1 MSQEVDQRVV
11 EMRFDNAKF
20 EKNVQQSINSLN
32 ALNESLKFE
41 GAEKGFAEVEKASE
55 KVDFDRMTT
64 ALETLT
70 GKFSALEVI
79 GMTALVKITDKAIDA
94 GTKLAKSLSID
105 QVMSGWTKYA
115 QKTASV
121 QTIMNATGKSI
132 TKVNSYLEKL
142 MWFSDETSYGF
153 TDMTSALSTLTAAGG
168 DIEKMIPMIMGMA
181 NATAYAGKG
190 AAEFQRVVY
199 NLAQSYGTGA
209 IQLIDWKSVE
219 QAGAGSQQLKQ
230 LIIDTA
236 VELGKLKEGE
246 VTTGTFGST
255 LQKKWADREVMEK
268 AFGKYAEFAE
278 AVNAEMKAHPEK
290 YNYQAVNAIEAL
302 ADQYDEVTVKAFKAA
317 QEAKSFSEAVDATK
331 DAVSSGWMQTFDI
344 LFGNYEEAKTFW
356 SGLAEQFWDIFAGGM
371 GGRNSWLKK
380 AFNGGMD
387 QLLDET
393 ALGDVGDAFTNQ
405 LRRSLIASGKLTEQQ
420 IEDAGSFQKA
430 LENAGVTAD
439 DLYERVQASLAG
451 YEEAAKMSDAELAA
465 EGVSRETLNKTIEA
479 YRKMA
484 EAIQNGE
491 VSLDGYAA
499 KMGRMSGREHFF
511 NGILNILKGINSVL
525 GPIRDG
531 FDEVFHTDGGPLY
544 SLLEGFDN
552 LASKLVLNEGT
563 MERLTKLFT
572 GLFSVLSVGGK
583 AIRVT
588 GHIALAVIGKL
599 MNALEPLGDLLLQA
613 GAAFGDIFTT
623 LNESLESA
631 ESIDD
636 VIDALAVAFGTLLQ
650 PLKDIFGL
658 LRTLIHGGTVEEA
671 KGQFKIF
678 GSIVNAVSAVFQN
691 FGLKSISISGAL
703 GSAVKLLGGVFFAA
717 FDGVGALIGKAFGA
731 FQDAGKNVG
740 DFKDKHL
747 ETLEQVRDTMVSLP
761 EKAGAAM
768 KEFAGSVQ
776 TAFYNVADACKA
788 GLSAVK
794 EFFELN
800 DIDIYRLLALID
812 VGLLA
817 LAIWAVATALKG
829 MQKAIKGVTD
839 AAAKLISNPVTD
851 LVNSMKKAVDA
862 WTKQHTTNN
871 FVNIAKGIS
880 IAIGVISASIY
891 MLSKIEDPKQA
902 AIALGMVVTT
912 LIGLVVAMKA
922 LAKSDVSG
930 LDSAKIMASM
940 VAISIGMLALGS
952 TVKNLASAM
961 KMFKYFN
968 ATQMNNVVGALLS
981 ITAALSIMVGVV
993 GGFNLLTN
1001 KLRAA
1006 SKLKMMDA
1014 LKGISSYIVVATA
1027 MVEMAGALYLLSSID
1042 EKKLQD
1048 GYGAMIAISVA
1059 MGIVVGVFA
1068 ALNHWNNTLQAA
1080 SKNKLSGITN
1090 GISSLLVVAAALAGM
1105 AVAVKMFAGIEK
1117 LDNAMWAAMGSLVVM
1132 ATAIGALSRLGGKAK
1147 KMRKGAEAMLIAS
1160 ASLVVLAQALKM
1172 MNEAVVMDE
1181 SGAGMAS
1188 MATMLIVMAGAIYIL
1203 GKSAI
1208 ENMGAAAAVAAM
1220 GFALIEMAVALN
1232 MIAEIG
1238 VADLAKGLIALAA
1251 ALFTLVG
1258 AAALLPAA
1266 TPGLLSVAGAC
1277 MMLSTA
1283 LLILTPAFKGL
1294 ATLTAGEALAGVIGI
1309 IGMMIGLF
1317 AIGAIAPVAAGMIIV
1332 SACLINLGKAF
1343 SAFAGGVLK
1352 LSAAFAILALFSS
1365 LLDPLCQ
1372 AIIEAGPDIEQ
1383 ALITVVSGLCN
1394 AIVASAEPIGKAMFA
1409 LAVTLTKVII
1419 FYLAW
1424 FTGAADLSLQ
1434 GGLDQMWVDLND
1446 WFANHSLFDLIGS
1459 WLSSGAAAF
1468 ENWNPFGMFDLNMNG
1483 RSAKAGENTANAI
1496 NEFDKKHGT
1505 RIMGA
1510 ILKLFGFD
1518 VVYKDDADTKTTD
1531 ENAKSA
1537 ADATGVSAT
1546 NMEKSATAMAM
1557 SAKSSRELADG
1568 MIQVADDSGRVYTM
1582 TTEQAKA
1589 MLNGK
1594 IATEQTAGA
1603 VTDLGGA
1610 AAQTTGKLS
1619 GTAAVM
1625 RTCAATGAASTE
1637 MLDEAGNALEGKE
1650 EQLTDSTDTAVQNTM
1665 DEAGDISEEGGKSA
1679 ASRFMEGFLSRLP
1692 KEFKDILNGVGFN
1705 ISGMESFVSGIG
1717 GASNQSNVHSG
1728 SDADR
1733 EKWFDSWYSNEI
1745 KNYDG
1750 TSGESW
1756 KDLLGDIA
1764 EKIPDPT
1771 ADPTGGGSGKGKSS
1785 GTKKTLAEQIEEA
1798 YKTRLEA
1805 NKTLQSTIDQEYAL
1819 WQAENQYTASEDEL
1833 MAKKAA
1839 HAADAI
1845 AAQTER
1851 VSIAQAKY
1859 DALYSKWGAEKAETK
1874 TAYNELLQEKT
1885 SLAELKAEQYTD
1897 LFEEVA
1903 KRYDTNLDTLEKQY
1917 NLWNT
1922 DNDRTATK
1930 RDKILKERE
1939 YQTEE
1944 LAIREKKEANAKEQY
1959 EKLSELYGES
1969 DLRTIEAYNEWLDA
1983 QTESLELR
1991 NSIAE
1996 KQYELIEADIEAIE
2010 NAQNLA
2016 VSQMELLQK
2025 VYNDGDLSA
2034 RADAYREAAE
2044 TYGKDSEQARKARY
2058 QGTVSGIL
2066 AAVSAVKS
2074 MTAQIEQTLQYKQLL
2089 DQAEKDGDKE
2099 RIQNYKE
2106 QWLNSQTAFLG
2117 FAENL
2122 ADALNLGDTGK
2133 QVTLKL
2139 AQAIQKNWKPIK
2151 EGFNTAM
2158 DKAFANNPELK
2169 NKLTEAFGKAFSETG
2184 IEVGTEFVSTIVAMM
2199 QGDWA
2204 NALASGVSFML
2215 DFLNTKMGQ
2224 DLMNEVLPKITEL
2237 FSNVGK
2243 AAQGAQLGQAM
2254 GEMGGEMAVAASEG
2268 GGLVAVLEAVAG
2280 GIGQIGSVIV
2290 SFVAEFWPY
2299 ILAAV
2304 AIVGLLGGIAAL
2316 VNKHNGVDD
2325 VDKEL
2330 AEKEKDS
2337 GADLDINFAW
2347 GVNAKMD
2354 KVDDAV
2360 TAMTQNA
2367 VDIAASAAQSME
2379 DALNDDWDYTPT
2391 IRPVVDLTEVWDS
2404 AEDVNSAFAEET
2416 PMELDSSL
2424 TARLAKNA
2432 DREYRIQNGTGTD
2445 AQAGRDAE
2453 LLNAVSRLGDHMDAV
2468 GESIRGMKVVMDGR
2482 KTVGYI
2488 DSQLGVRAERRR

>member
-79 GMTALVKITDKAIDA
+79 GMTALVKITDKAIDT

-105 QVMSGWTKYA
+105 QVMSGWNKYA

-132 TKVNSYLEKL
+132 TKVNSYLSKL

-290 YNYQAVNAIEAL
+290 YNYQAANAIEAL

-356 SGLAEQFWDIFAGGM
+356 SDLAEQFWDIFAGGM

-387 QLLDET
+387 QLLDDT

-465 EGVSRETLNKTIEA
+465 QGVSRETLNETIEA

-491 VSLDGYAA
+491 VSLDSYAA

-531 FDEVFHTDGGPLY
+531 FDEVFHTDGSPLY
-544 SLLEGFDN
+544 SLLKGFDN
-552 LASKLVLNEGT
+552 LTSKLVLNEGV
-563 MERLTKLFT
+563 MESLTKLFK

-588 GHIALAVIGKL
+588 GRIALAVIGKL
-599 MNALEPLGDLLLQA
+599 MSALEPLGNLLLQA

-623 LNESLESA
+623 LNESLDNA

-636 VIDALAVAFGTLLQ
+636 VINALAVAFGKLLQ
-650 PLKDIFGL
+650 PVKDIFGL
-658 LRTLIHGGTVEEA
+658 LQTLIHGGTVEEA
-671 KGQFKIF
+671 KGQFKTF
-678 GSIVNAVSAVFQN
+678 GGIVNAVSAVFQN
-691 FGLKSISISGAL
+691 FGLKGVSISGAL

-717 FDGVGALIGKAFGA
+717 FDGVGALIGKTFGT

-747 ETLEQVRDTMVSLP
+747 ETLEQVRDTVVSLP

-776 TAFYNVADACKA
+776 TSFYNVADACKA

-800 DIDIYRLLALID
+800 NIDIYRLLALID

-851 LVNSMKKAVDA
+851 LVNSMKNAVDA

-880 IAIGVISASIY
+880 IAIGAISASIY
-891 MLSKIEDPKQA
+891 MLSKIENPKQA
-902 AIALGMVVTT
+902 AIALGMVAAT

-940 VAISIGMLALGS
+940 VAISIGMLALGY
-952 TVKNLASAM
+952 TVKNLANAM

-968 ATQMNNVVGALLS
+968 EKQMNNVVGALFS
-981 ITAALSIMVGVV
+981 IAAALSIMVGVV
-993 GGFNLLTN
+993 GGFNLLMN
-1001 KLRAA
+1001 QLRAS

-1014 LKGISSYIVVATA
+1014 FKGISSYIVVATA

-1105 AVAVKMFAGIEK
+1105 AVAVRMFAGIEN

-1132 ATAIGALSRLGGKAK
+1132 AGVIGALSRLGGKAK

-1172 MNEAVVMDE
+1172 MNEAIAMDE

-1220 GFALIEMAVALN
+1220 GFALIELAQALN
-1232 MIAEIG
+1232 MIADIN
-1238 VADLAKGLIALAA
+1238 VPNLAKGLLALGV
-1251 ALFTLVG
+1251 ALFGLVG
-1258 AAALLPAA
+1258 ATALLPAA
-1266 TPGLLSVAGAC
+1266 TPGLVGVAGAC
-1277 MMLSTA
+1277 LMLAGA
-1283 LLILTPAFKGL
+1283 LLLLTPAFKGL

-1309 IGMMIGLF
+1309 IGMMIGMF
-1317 AIGAIAPVAAGMIIV
+1317 AIGAITPVAAGMIIV
-1332 SACLINLGKAF
+1332 TACLINLGKAF
-1343 SAFAGGVLK
+1343 SAFAGGALK

-1365 LLDPLCQ
+1365 LIDPLCQ
-1372 AIIEAGPDIEQ
+1372 AIITAGPDIEK
-1383 ALITVVSGLCN
+1383 ALITIVSGICN
-1394 AIVASAEPIGKAMFA
+1394 AIVACAEPIGKAMFA

-1424 FTGAADLSLQ
+1424 LTGAADLSLQ

-1446 WFANHSLFDLIGS
+1446 WFANHSLFDLISS
-1459 WLSSGAAAF
+1459 WLSSGSAAF
-1468 ENWNPFGMFDLNMNG
+1468 ANWNPFGMFDLNMNG
-1483 RSAKAGENTANAI
+1483 RSAKAGENAANAI
-1496 NEFDKKHGT
+1496 NDFDKKHGT

-1510 ILKLFGFD
+1510 ILELLGFD

-1531 ENAKSA
+1531 ENTKNA

-1546 NMEKSATAMAM
+1546 NMEKIATAMAA
-1557 SAKSSRELADG
+1557 SAKNSGELADG
-1568 MIQVADDSGRVYTM
+1568 MIQVADDTGRVHTM
-1582 TTEQAKA
+1582 TVEQAKA
-1589 MLNGK
+1589 LMDGQK
-1594 IATEQTAGA
+1594 ATDQTAGA
-1603 VTDLGGA
+1603 VADLGGA
-1610 AAQTTGKLS
+1610 AAQTTAKLH

-1625 RTCAATGAASTE
+1625 QTCAATGAASTE
-1637 MLDEAGNALEGKE
+1637 VLDKARNAIEGKE
-1650 EQLTDSTDTAVQNTM
+1650 EQLTDSTDTAVQNAM

-1679 ASRFMEGFLSRLP
+1679 ASQFMEGFLSRLP
-1692 KEFKDILNGVGFN
+1692 KGFKDFLNGVGFD

-1717 GASNQSNVHSG
+1717 GASNHSNVHSG
-1728 SDADR
+1728 SAADR
-1733 EKWFDSWYSNEI
+1733 EKWFNSWYSNET
-1745 KNYDG
+1745 KKYDG

-1756 KDLLGDIA
+1756 KDLLADIA
-1764 EKIPDPT
+1764 DAVPDPT
-1771 ADPTGGGSGKGKSS
+1771 TAPTGGGSGKGKSS
-1785 GTKKTLAEQIEEA
+1785 RSAGSKKTLAEQIEEK
-1798 YKTRLEA
+1798 YKTKLEA
-1805 NKTLQSTIDQEYAL
+1805 NKTLQSTIDQEYEL
-1819 WQAENQYTASEDEL
+1819 WQAENQYSASEDEL

-1845 AAQTER
+1845 KAQTER

-1874 TAYNELLQEKT
+1874 SAYNELLEEKT
-1885 SLAELKAEQYTD
+1885 SLAELKAKQYTD

-1917 NLWNT
+1917 NLWSAENE
-1922 DNDRTATK
+1922 NSATQM
-1930 RDKILKERE
+1930 DKIRRE
-1939 YQTEE
+1939 TEYMTEE
-1944 LAIREKKEANAKEQY
+1944 LAVRQKQEANAQEQY
-1959 EKLSELYGES
+1959 DVLKEKLGE
-1969 DLRTIEAYNEWLDA
+1969 DNQLTIQAYNELLDA
-1983 QTESLELR
+1983 QTERVELE
-1991 NSIAE
+1991 NKIA
-1996 KQYELIEADIEAIE
+1996 KQQLAEIEERISQIET
-2010 NAQNLA
+2010 AQKRA
-2016 VSQMELLQK
+2016 SSQMEMLQK
-2025 VYNDGDLSA
+2025 VYDDGDLSA
-2034 RADAYREAAE
+2034 RADAYREAVE

-2058 QGTVSGIL
+2058 QGTTASIL
-2066 AAVSAVKS
+2066 AAVEAVKNLNYQMQQTEEIQKKLDRTDIS
-2074 MTAQIEQTLQYKQLL
+2074 DADRKQYEQ
-2089 DQAEKDGDKE
+2089 EKLE
-2099 RIQNYKE
+2099 
-2106 QWLNSQTAFLG
+2106 SQTAFLG

-2139 AQAIQKNWKPIK
+2139 AKAIQKNWTPIK
-2151 EGFNTAM
+2151 EGFNAAM

-2169 NKLTEAFGKAFSETG
+2169 NKLTNAFKTAFSETG

-2204 NALASGVSFML
+2204 NALASGLNFMI
-2215 DFLNTKMGQ
+2215 DFLQTETGK
-2224 DLMNEVLPKITEL
+2224 DLMTTVLPKITEL

-2243 AAQGAQLGQAM
+2243 AAQGAQIGQAM
-2254 GEMGGEMAVAASEG
+2254 GEMGGEMATVATEG
-2268 GGLVAVLEAVAG
+2268 GGLITVLQAVAG
-2280 GIGQIGSVIV
+2280 GIGEIGTAVAA
-2290 SFVAEFWPY
+2290 FVAEFWPY
-2299 ILAAV
+2299 ILAALV
-2304 AIVGLLGGIAAL
+2304 IIGVLAGIAAL
-2316 VNKHNGVDD
+2316 FNKKNKDAAEAGKDY
-2325 VDKEL
+2325 DKNFSEGITDGKDTV
-2330 AEKEKDS
+2330 KEAIRD
-2337 GADLDINFAW
+2337 
-2347 GVNAKMD
+2347 MT
-2354 KVDDAV
+2354 DDA
-2360 TAMTQNA
+2360 TDTM
-2367 VDIAASAAQSME
+2367 ASAIFDLHKTAD
-2379 DALNDDWDYTPT
+2379 DAFDLAPSITP
-2391 IRPVVDLTEVWDS
+2391 IVDLSDMESSAQAMDEVFGTYDMTGDVSRKLAAQVDAQTE
-2404 AEDVNSAFAEET
+2404 
-2416 PMELDSSL
+2416 
-2424 TARLAKNA
+2424 
-2432 DREYRIQNGTGTD
+2432 IQNGAKERSST
-2445 AQAGRDAE
+2445 E
-2453 LLNAVSRLGDHMDAV
+2453 LLNAVNALGDRMDGV
-2468 GESIRGMKVVMDGR
+2468 GESIRGMKMVVDGN
-2482 KTVGYI
+2482 KAIGYI
-2488 DSQLGVRAERRR
+2488 DTKLGERSARRMR

>member
-79 GMTALVKITDKAIDA
+79 GMTALVKITDKAIDT

-105 QVMSGWTKYA
+105 QVMSGWNKYA

-132 TKVNSYLEKL
+132 TKVNSYLSKL

-219 QAGAGSQQLKQ
+219 QAGASSQQLKQ

-246 VTTGTFGST
+246 VTTGTFDIT

-278 AVNAEMKAHPEK
+278 AVKAELDANPE
-290 YNYQAVNAIEAL
+290 YHNQAALAIEAL

-317 QEAKSFSEAVDATK
+317 QEAKSFSEVIDATK
-331 DAVSSGWMQTFDI
+331 DAVSSGWMETFDI

-356 SGLAEQFWDIFAGGM
+356 SDLAEQFWDIFAGGM

-387 QLLDET
+387 QLLDDT
-393 ALGDVGDAFTNQ
+393 ALGDVGDAFTKQ
-405 LRRSLIASGKLTEQQ
+405 LRRSLITNGKLTEQQ

-439 DLYERVQASLAG
+439 DLYERVQLSLAG
-451 YEEAAKMSDAELAA
+451 YEEIAKKSDKELAT
-465 EGVSRETLNKTIEA
+465 EGVSRETLNKTIDA

-491 VSLDGYAA
+491 VSLDSYAT
-499 KMGRMSGREHFF
+499 KMGKMSGREHFF

-552 LASKLVLNEGT
+552 LTSKLVLNEGT
-563 MERLTKLFT
+563 MESLTKLFK

-583 AIRVT
+583 AILVT
-588 GHIALAVIGKL
+588 GRIALALIGKL
-599 MNALEPLGDLLLQA
+599 MNVLEPLGDLLLRA

-636 VIDALAVAFGTLLQ
+636 VINALAVAFGTLLQ
-650 PLKDIFGL
+650 PVKDIFGL
-658 LRTLIHGGTVEEA
+658 LQTLIHGGTVEEA
-671 KGQFKIF
+671 KGQFKTF
-678 GSIVNAVSAVFQN
+678 GNVVNAVSAVFQN

-703 GSAVKLLGGVFFAA
+703 GSAVKLLGGIFFVA
-717 FDGVGALIGKAFGA
+717 FDGVAALIGKTFGA

-747 ETLEQVRDTMVSLP
+747 ETLEQVRDTVVSLP

-776 TAFYNVADACKA
+776 TSFYNVADACKA

-794 EFFELN
+794 EFFDLN
-800 DIDIYRLLALID
+800 DVDIYRLLALID

-829 MQKAIKGVTD
+829 MQKAIKSVTD
-839 AAAKLISNPVTD
+839 ATAKLLSNPVTD
-851 LVNSMKKAVDA
+851 LLNSMKNAVDT

-880 IAIGVISASIY
+880 IAIGAISASIY

-902 AIALGMVVTT
+902 AIALGMVVVT
-912 LIGLVVAMKA
+912 LIGLVAAMKA

-940 VAISIGMLALGS
+940 VAISIGMLALGA
-952 TVKNLASAM
+952 TMKNLASAM

-968 ATQMNNVVGALLS
+968 AKQMNNVVGALFS
-981 ITAALSIMVGVV
+981 IAAALSIMVGVV

-1001 KLRAA
+1001 QLRAS

-1014 LKGISSYIVVATA
+1014 FKGISSYIVVATA

-1080 SKNKLSGITN
+1080 SKNKLNGITN
-1090 GISSLLVVAAALAGM
+1090 GISSLLVMATALAGM
-1105 AVAVKMFAGIEK
+1105 AVAVQMFAGIEN
-1117 LDNAMWAAMGSLVVM
+1117 LDNAMWAAMGSLIVM
-1132 ATAIGALSRLGGKAK
+1132 AGVIGTLSRLGGKAK

-1172 MNEAVVMDE
+1172 MNEAIAMDE

-1220 GFALIEMAVALN
+1220 GFALIELAYALN
-1232 MIAEIG
+1232 MIVE
-1238 VADLAKGLIALAA
+1238 VNPWDLAKGLGALAV
-1251 ALFTLVG
+1251 ALLELVG
-1258 AAALLPAA
+1258 ATWLLSKIS
-1266 TPGLLSVAGAC
+1266 GNLMSVAGAC
-1277 MMLSTA
+1277 LMLSTA
-1283 LLILTPAFKGL
+1283 LLLLAPACYML
-1294 ATLTAGEALAGVIGI
+1294 SRLSLEQALAGL
-1309 IGMMIGLF
+1309 IGMAAILGSLYLIGR
-1317 AIGAIAPVAAGMIIV
+1317 IPEIALGLSVLTANLLPFSASLYIVA
-1332 SACLINLGKAF
+1332 KAF

-1365 LLDPLCQ
+1365 LIDPLCQ
-1372 AIIEAGPDIEQ
+1372 VIIEAGPDIEQ
-1383 ALITVVSGLCN
+1383 ALITVVKAICN
-1394 AIVASAEPIGKAMFA
+1394 TIIECAEPFG
-1409 LAVTLTKVII
+1409 LAVEALIKMIVQVII
-1419 FYLAW
+1419 
-1424 FTGAADLSLQ
+1424 
-1434 GGLDQMWVDLND
+1434 
-1446 WFANHSLFDLIGS
+1446 DLIAWAWDGTGGDGDGIKS
-1459 WLSSGAAAF
+1459 ALDGLWDKIKNWFKEHDFIRLLFGNTRLTSIPDNPYKRTVDRWRGEGTAFSGMNGGKSSGT
-1468 ENWNPFGMFDLNMNG
+1468 GVG
-1483 RSAKAGENTANAI
+1483 RTKEVAENTKN
-1496 NEFDKKHGT
+1496 
-1505 RIMGA
+1505 
-1510 ILKLFGFD
+1510 
-1518 VVYKDDADTKTTD
+1518 
-1531 ENAKSA
+1531 A

-1546 NMEKSATAMAM
+1546 NMEKSATAMAA
-1557 SAKSSRELADG
+1557 SAKNSEKLADG
-1568 MIQVADDSGRVYTM
+1568 MIQVADDTGRVHTM
-1582 TTEQAKA
+1582 TVEQAKA
-1589 MLNGK
+1589 LMDGK
-1594 IATEQTAGA
+1594 TATEQTAGA

-1625 RTCAATGAASTE
+1625 QACAATGAASTE
-1637 MLDEAGNALEGKE
+1637 VLDEAGNAIEGKE

-1665 DEAGDISEEGGKSA
+1665 DKAQETAEAGGDA
-1679 ASRFMEGFLSRLP
+1679 AGEGFGSHFLKAVSNALSGLLS
-1692 KEFKDILNGVGFN
+1692 KLGIDT
-1705 ISGMESFVSGIG
+1705 SGITAVAG
-1717 GASNQSNVHSG
+1717 GTANKLSGVVTVDDMLTHPDKKKVTAPTAKNDKTDSNDKGVLGWVGDKVQ
-1728 SDADR
+1728 
-1733 EKWFDSWYSNEI
+1733 EKKEELN
-1745 KNYDG
+1745 N
-1750 TSGESW
+1750 
-1756 KDLLGDIA
+1756 LMADIA
-1764 EKIPDPT
+1764 NAVPDPT
-1771 ADPTGGGSGKGKSS
+1771 TAPTGGGSGKSKSS
-1785 GTKKTLAEQIEEA
+1785 RSAGSKKTLAEQIEEA

-1805 NKTLQSTIDQEYAL
+1805 NKTLQSTIDQEYEL
-1819 WQAENQYTASEDEL
+1819 WQAENQYSASEDDL

-1845 AAQTER
+1845 KAQTER

-1874 TAYNELLQEKT
+1874 SAYNELLEEKT
-1885 SLAELKAEQYTD
+1885 SLAELKAKQYTD

-1917 NLWNT
+1917 NLWST

-1944 LAIREKKEANAKEQY
+1944 LAVREKKEANAKEQY

-1983 QTESLELR
+1983 QTESLKVR

-1996 KQYELIEADIEAIE
+1996 KQYELIEADIETIKD
-2010 NAQNLA
+2010 AQNLA
-2016 VSQMELLQK
+2016 ASQMELLQK
-2025 VYNDGDLSA
+2025 VYDDGDLSA
-2034 RADAYREAAE
+2034 RADAYREAVE
-2044 TYGKDSEQARKARY
+2044 TYGRDSEQARKARY
-2058 QGTVSGIL
+2058 QGTTASIL
-2066 AAVSAVKS
+2066 AAVEAVKNLNYQMQQTEEIQKKLDRKDIS
-2074 MTAQIEQTLQYKQLL
+2074 EADRKQYEQ
-2089 DQAEKDGDKE
+2089 DKLE
-2099 RIQNYKE
+2099 
-2106 QWLNSQTAFLG
+2106 SQTAFLG

-2139 AQAIQKNWKPIK
+2139 AMAIQKNWTPLK

-2169 NKLTEAFGKAFSETG
+2169 NKLTDAFKTAFSETG
-2184 IEVGTEFVSTIVAMM
+2184 MEVGTEFVSTIVAMM

-2204 NALASGVSFML
+2204 NALASGLNFMI
-2215 DFLNTKMGQ
+2215 DFLNTEMGK
-2224 DLMNEVLPKITEL
+2224 DLMTTVLPKITEL

-2243 AAQGAQLGQAM
+2243 AAKGAQIGQAI

-2268 GGLVAVLEAVAG
+2268 GGLIAVLQAVAG
-2280 GIGQIGSVIV
+2280 GIGSVGTAV
-2290 SFVAEFWPY
+2290 AGFVAEFWPF

-2304 AIVGLLGGIAAL
+2304 AIIAVLAGIAAL
-2316 VNKHNGVDD
+2316 VNKHNG

-2347 GVNAKMD
+2347 GINAKKD

-2367 VDIAASAAQSME
+2367 VGIAASAAQSME
-2379 DALNDDWDYTPT
+2379 DALNEDWDYNPT

-2404 AEDVNSAFAEET
+2404 AEDVNSAFAGEK
-2416 PMELDSSL
+2416 PMELDSNL
-2424 TARLAKNA
+2424 TARLAKDA
-2432 DREYRIQNGTGTD
+2432 DRAYGNQNGNGAD
-2445 AQAGRDAE
+2445 AQNGRDAE

>member
-55 KVDFDRMTT
+55 KVDFDKMQG
-64 ALETLT
+64 AV
-70 GKFSALEVI
+70 GKLQERFSALEVVGI
-79 GMTALVKITDKAIDA
+79 TAMVRITNKAIDT
-94 GTKLAKSLSID
+94 GEKLVKSLSID
-105 QVMSGWTKYA
+105 QVMNGWNKYA

-132 TKVNSYLEKL
+132 TKVNQYLEKL

-153 TDMTSALSTLTAAGG
+153 TDMTQALSTLTAAGG

-219 QAGAGSQQLKQ
+219 QAGASSQQLKQ

-290 YNYQAVNAIEAL
+290 YNYQASNAIEAL

-356 SGLAEQFWDIFAGGM
+356 SDLAEQFWDIFAGGM

-387 QLLDET
+387 QLLDDT

-405 LRRSLIASGKLTEQQ
+405 LRRSLIANGKLTEQQ

-439 DLYERVQASLAG
+439 DLYERVQLSLAG
-451 YEEAAKMSDAELAA
+451 YEDIAKMSDKELAT
-465 EGVSRETLNKTIEA
+465 EGLSREDLNKTIEA

-491 VSLDGYAA
+491 VSLDSYAA

-531 FDEVFHTDGGPLY
+531 FDTVFHTDGGPLY

-552 LASKLVLNEGT
+552 LTSKLVLNEGV
-563 MERLTKLFT
+563 MESLEKIFT
-572 GLFSVLSVGGK
+572 GLFSVLSVGAKTIQMAG
-583 AIRVT
+583 R
-588 GHIALAVIGKL
+588 IALAVIGKV
-599 MNALEPLGDLLLQA
+599 MNALEPLGDLLLRA

-623 LNESLESA
+623 LNESLDNA

-636 VIDALAVAFGTLLQ
+636 VINALATAFGKLLQ
-650 PLKDIFGL
+650 PVKDIFGL
-658 LRTLIHGGTVEEA
+658 LQTLLHGGTVEEA
-671 KGQFKIF
+671 KGQFKTF

-691 FGLKSISISGAL
+691 FGLKGVTISGVL

-717 FDGVGALIGKAFGA
+717 FDGVGALIGKTFGA
-731 FQDAGKNVG
+731 FQDAGKSVG

-747 ETLEQVRDTMVSLP
+747 DTLEQVRDTVVSLP

-768 KEFAGSVQ
+768 LWFAGSVQ
-776 TAFYNVADACKA
+776 TAFYNVADASEEALTAVQAFFHLEDGIDLYRLFSIIAVGALAAAIYGATVLLKKA
-788 GLSAVK
+788 SDNLKKTLANPISDFFNSLTSAV
-794 EFFELN
+794 N
-800 DIDIYRLLALID
+800 
-812 VGLLA
+812 
-817 LAIWAVATALKG
+817 T
-829 MQKAIKGVTD
+829 
-839 AAAKLISNPVTD
+839 
-851 LVNSMKKAVDA
+851 
-862 WTKQHTTNN
+862 WTKAHTTNN
-871 FVNIAKGIS
+871 LATAAKAIATAVALIS
-880 IAIGVISASIY
+880 GSIYLLSRIDDPDKVVQALFSAMAVLFGFIVALQTLAATDLTGLNTAKLAGTITAVSLGMTVLSAAMIKMGSMDADQAKNGTEAIGHVAAVLTG
-891 MLSKIEDPKQA
+891 MVGLLSLFNNRLGSMKGAGGFIAAAAAID
-902 AIALGMVVTT
+902 AIALA
-912 LIGLVVAMKA
+912 LIPLAM
-922 LAKSDVSG
+922 AKKNG
-930 LDSAKIMASM
+930 LDIDGAVEAINGVAI
-940 VAISIGMLALGS
+940 AISILLVASGFAKKLAGQANVNTVDKIIKYLVKLGGLLIVLS
-952 TVKNLASAM
+952 TLGPTLLMAAGAVAILASTGENL
-961 KMFKYFN
+961 KN
-968 ATQMNNVVGALLS
+968 GLIGAAAITGLL
-981 ITAALSIMVGVV
+981 AGV
-993 GGFNLLTN
+993 
-1001 KLRAA
+1001 
-1006 SKLKMMDA
+1006 
-1014 LKGISSYIVVATA
+1014 
-1027 MVEMAGALYLLSSID
+1027 MAGLAVLS
-1042 EKKLQD
+1042 KTKVNPLR
-1048 GYGAMIAISVA
+1048 MR
-1059 MGIVVGVFA
+1059 
-1068 ALNHWNNTLQAA
+1068 
-1080 SKNKLSGITN
+1080 K
-1090 GISSLLVVAAALAGM
+1090 
-1105 AVAVKMFAGIEK
+1105 
-1117 LDNAMWAAMGSLVVM
+1117 M
-1132 ATAIGALSRLGGKAK
+1132 ATS
-1147 KMRKGAEAMLIAS
+1147 MVIAS
-1160 ASLVVLAQALKM
+1160 ASLVILA
-1172 MNEAVVMDE
+1172 EAVRRMSDAMGSDK
-1181 SGAGMAS
+1181 SGAGFAGV
-1188 MATMLIVMAGAIYIL
+1188 AIGLTLMAGAIYIL
-1203 GKSAI
+1203 GKNAMES
-1208 ENMGAAAAVAAM
+1208 MGAAAALAAM
-1220 GFALIEMAVALN
+1220 GAALIEMAIALN
-1232 MIAEIG
+1232 MIAEIN
-1238 VADLAKGLIALAA
+1238 VPDLAKSLIALGV
-1251 ALFTLVG
+1251 ALFGLVG

-1266 TPGLLSVAGAC
+1266 TPGLVGVAGAC
-1277 MMLSTA
+1277 LMLAGA
-1283 LLILTPAFKGL
+1283 LLLLTPAFKGL

-1309 IGMMIGLF
+1309 VGMMAGLF
-1317 AIGAIAPVAAGMIIV
+1317 AVGAITPVAAGMIIV

-1365 LLDPLCQ
+1365 LIDPLCQ
-1372 AIIEAGPDIEQ
+1372 VIVEAGPDIEQ
-1383 ALITVVSGLCN
+1383 ALITIVKAICN
-1394 AIVASAEPIGKAMFA
+1394 TIVACAVPLGLALEALLKMALQVIVDMMIGWMWSGEGGDGEGIKGALEGLWGSIVNWFGEHNFGQMFA
-1409 LAVTLTKVII
+1409 E
-1419 FYLAW
+1419 
-1424 FTGAADLSLQ
+1424 
-1434 GGLDQMWVDLND
+1434 
-1446 WFANHSLFDLIGS
+1446 
-1459 WLSSGAAAF
+1459 WLSIKPIDIPTLLFGNRRITSIPG
-1468 ENWNPFGMFDLNMNG
+1468 NPYKRTMDRWLGKGD
-1483 RSAKAGENTANAI
+1483 ENTAFGKMGGGKSSDTGVGRTKQVVDNTKNAA
-1496 NEFDKKHGT
+1496 N
-1505 RIMGA
+1505 
-1510 ILKLFGFD
+1510 
-1518 VVYKDDADTKTTD
+1518 
-1531 ENAKSA
+1531 
-1537 ADATGVSAT
+1537 ATGVSAT
-1546 NMEKSATAMAM
+1546 NMEKSATAMAV
-1557 SAKSSRELADG
+1557 SAKSSEEMADG
-1568 MIQVADDSGRVYTM
+1568 MIQVADDTGRIHTM
-1582 TTEQAKA
+1582 TVEQAKA
-1589 MLNGK
+1589 LMDGK
-1594 IATEQTAGA
+1594 AATEETAGA

-1625 RTCAATGAASTE
+1625 QTCAEKGAASTE
-1637 MLDEAGNALEGKE
+1637 VLEKAGNAIEGKE

-1665 DEAGDISEEGGKSA
+1665 DEAGNTAEEGGKSA
-1679 ASRFMEGFLSRLP
+1679 ASRFVNGFLSILP
-1692 KEFKDILNGVGFN
+1692 KGFKDFLSGFDID
-1705 ISGMESFVSGIG
+1705 ISGMEGIVSGIG
-1717 GASNQSNVHSG
+1717 GASNQSNVRSG
-1728 SDADR
+1728 SSADR
-1733 EKWFDSWYSNEI
+1733 EKWFNSWYSNEI
-1745 KNYDG
+1745 KKYDG
-1750 TSGESW
+1750 TSNKSISDWLEEERD
-1756 KDLLGDIA
+1756 KLIDDIA
-1764 EKIPDPT
+1764 GDLPNPKT
-1771 ADPTGGGSGKGKSS
+1771 GPTGGGSGKGKSS
-1785 GTKKTLAEQIEEA
+1785 GTKKTLAEQIAEA
-1798 YKTRLEA
+1798 YKTKLEA
-1805 NKTLQSTIDQEYAL
+1805 NKLLRETVDNEYAL
-1819 WQAENQYTASEDEL
+1819 WKAENENTATADEL
-1833 MAKKAA
+1833 MAKRAENAA
-1839 HAADAI
+1839 KEISIQSDRVAL
-1845 AAQTER
+1845 AQ
-1851 VSIAQAKY
+1851 QKY
-1859 DALYSKWGAEKAETK
+1859 DTLVSKWGKEKTETK
-1874 TAYNELLQEKT
+1874 EAYNDLLQEKT
-1885 SLAELKAEQYTD
+1885 SLAELKAKQYTD

-1917 NLWNT
+1917 GLWSAE
-1922 DNDRTATK
+1922 NDRTATK

-1944 LAIREKKEANAKEQY
+1944 LAVREKKEANAKEQY
-1959 EKLSELYGES
+1959 EKLSELYGEA
-1969 DLRTIEAYNEWLDA
+1969 DQRTIAAYNEWLDA

-1991 NSIAE
+1991 NDIAG

-2010 NAQNLA
+2010 SAQSLA
-2016 VSQMELLQK
+2016 ASQMELLQK

-2034 RADAYREAAE
+2034 RAQAYREAAE

-2074 MTAQIEQTLQYKQLL
+2074 MNAQMEQTLQYKQLL
-2089 DQAEKDGDKE
+2089 EQAEADGDKE
-2099 RIQNYKE
+2099 RIQSYKE
-2106 QWLNSQTAFLG
+2106 QWLSSQTAFLG

-2139 AQAIQKNWKPIK
+2139 AHALQKNWKPIK
-2151 EGFNTAM
+2151 EGFDTAM

-2169 NKLTEAFGKAFSETG
+2169 NKLTKAFGTAFSETG
-2184 IEVGTEFVSTIVAMM
+2184 MEVGTEFVSTIVAMM

-2204 NALASGVSFML
+2204 NALASGLSFMIDLLQTGVL
-2215 DFLNTKMGQ
+2215 D
-2224 DLMNEVLPKITEL
+2224 DLMNEVLPAVTEM
-2237 FSNVGK
+2237 FGTIAK
-2243 AAQGAQLGQAM
+2243 TARGAAKGAQVGQAM
-2254 GEMGGEMAVAASEG
+2254 GEMGGEMAMVAEEG
-2268 GGLVAVLEAVAG
+2268 GGLIAVLQAVAG
-2280 GIGQIGSVIV
+2280 GIGDIGMAVA

-2304 AIVGLLGGIAAL
+2304 AIIAILAGIAAL

-2347 GVNAKMD
+2347 GINAKKD
-2354 KVDDAV
+2354 KMDDAV

-2379 DALNDDWDYTPT
+2379 DALNEDWNYSPT

-2404 AEDVNSAFAEET
+2404 AEDVNSAFAGEK

-2424 TARLAKNA
+2424 TARLAKDA
-2432 DREYRIQNGTGTD
+2432 DRTYGNQNETGTD
-2445 AQAGRDAE
+2445 AQTGRDTE

>member
-79 GMTALVKITDKAIDA
+79 GMTALVKITDKAIDT

-105 QVMSGWTKYA
+105 QVMSGWNKYA

-132 TKVNSYLEKL
+132 TKVNSYLSKL

-278 AVNAEMKAHPEK
+278 AVNAEMKARPEK
-290 YNYQAVNAIEAL
+290 YNYQASNAIEAL

-356 SGLAEQFWDIFAGGM
+356 SDLAEQFWDIFAGGI

-387 QLLDET
+387 QLLDDT

-465 EGVSRETLNKTIEA
+465 QGVSRETLNKTIET

-491 VSLDGYAA
+491 VSLDSYAA

-511 NGILNILKGINSVL
+511 NGILNVLKGINSVL

-531 FDEVFHTDGGPLY
+531 FDAVFHTDGGPLY
-544 SLLEGFDN
+544 SLLKGFDN
-552 LASKLVLNEGT
+552 LTSKLVLNEGV
-563 MERLTKLFT
+563 MESLTKLFK

-588 GHIALAVIGKL
+588 GRIALAVIGKL
-599 MNALEPLGDLLLQA
+599 MNALEPLGDLLLRA

-623 LNESLESA
+623 LNESLDNA

-636 VIDALAVAFGTLLQ
+636 VINALAVAFGTLLQ
-650 PLKDIFGL
+650 PVKDIFGL

-671 KGQFKIF
+671 KGQFKTF
-678 GSIVNAVSAVFQN
+678 ANVVNAVSAVFQN
-691 FGLKSISISGAL
+691 FGLKGISISGAL
-703 GSAVKLLGGVFFAA
+703 GSAVKLLGGIFFAA
-717 FDGVGALIGKAFGA
+717 FDGVGALIGKTFGA

-747 ETLEQVRDTMVSLP
+747 ETLEQVRDTVVSLP

-768 KEFAGSVQ
+768 LWFAGSVQ
-776 TAFYNVADACKA
+776 TAFYNVADASKTALTAVQAFFHLEDGIDLYRLFSIIAVGALAAAIYGATVLLKKA
-788 GLSAVK
+788 SDNLKKTLANPISDFFNSLTSAV
-794 EFFELN
+794 N
-800 DIDIYRLLALID
+800 
-812 VGLLA
+812 
-817 LAIWAVATALKG
+817 T
-829 MQKAIKGVTD
+829 
-839 AAAKLISNPVTD
+839 
-851 LVNSMKKAVDA
+851 
-862 WTKQHTTNN
+862 WTKAHTTNN
-871 FVNIAKGIS
+871 LATAAKAIATAVALIS
-880 IAIGVISASIY
+880 GSIY
-891 MLSKIEDPKQA
+891 LLSQIDDPDKVVQA
-902 AIALGMVVTT
+902 LFSAMAVLFGFIVAL
-912 LIGLVVAMKA
+912 KA
-922 LAKSDVSG
+922 LAATDLTGLNTAKLVGTIAAVSLGMTVLSAAMIKMGSMDADQVKNGTEAIGHVAAVLTGMVGLLSLFNNRLGSMKGAGSFIAAAAAIDAITLVLIPLAKAKKNG
-930 LDSAKIMASM
+930 LDIDGAVEAINGVAIAISILLVASGFAKKLAGQAKVSTLDKIAQYLVRLGGLLIALNALGATFLMAAGAVAILASTGENLKRGLTGAVVITGLLAGVMAGLAVLSKTKVNPLRMQKMAASM
-940 VAISIGMLALGS
+940 V
-952 TVKNLASAM
+952 
-961 KMFKYFN
+961 
-968 ATQMNNVVGALLS
+968 
-981 ITAALSIMVGVV
+981 
-993 GGFNLLTN
+993 
-1001 KLRAA
+1001 
-1006 SKLKMMDA
+1006 
-1014 LKGISSYIVVATA
+1014 
-1027 MVEMAGALYLLSSID
+1027 
-1042 EKKLQD
+1042 
-1048 GYGAMIAISVA
+1048 
-1059 MGIVVGVFA
+1059 
-1068 ALNHWNNTLQAA
+1068 
-1080 SKNKLSGITN
+1080 
-1090 GISSLLVVAAALAGM
+1090 
-1105 AVAVKMFAGIEK
+1105 
-1117 LDNAMWAAMGSLVVM
+1117 
-1132 ATAIGALSRLGGKAK
+1132 
-1147 KMRKGAEAMLIAS
+1147 IAS
-1160 ASLVVLAQALKM
+1160 ASLVILA
-1172 MNEAVVMDE
+1172 EAVRRMSDAMGSDK
-1181 SGAGMAS
+1181 SGAGFAGV
-1188 MATMLIVMAGAIYIL
+1188 AIGLTLMAGAIYIL
-1203 GKSAI
+1203 GKNAMES
-1208 ENMGAAAAVAAM
+1208 MGAAAALAAM
-1220 GFALIEMAVALN
+1220 GFALVEMAYAIK
-1232 MIAEIG
+1232 M
-1238 VADLAKGLIALAA
+1238 LAGTDPTFIMN
-1251 ALFTLVG
+1251 
-1258 AAALLPAA
+1258 ALL
-1266 TPGLLSVAGAC
+1266 GLAGAMGILVVGC
-1277 MMLSTA
+1277 AGLSMVTANITGLAGSCLMLAGA
-1283 LLILTPAFKGL
+1283 LYLLTPAFKGL
-1294 ATLTAGEALAGVIGI
+1294 ASLTLDQAIAGIWAMAGVMIALGIVGANPPVALGLTAVAGSLKILLGAFKDFAS
-1309 IGMMIGLF
+1309 GL
-1317 AIGAIAPVAAGMIIV
+1317 
-1332 SACLINLGKAF
+1332 
-1343 SAFAGGVLK
+1343 LK
-1352 LSAAFAILALFSS
+1352 LSIAAVIMGILAYLSG
-1365 LLDPLCQ
+1365 PICQ
-1372 AIIEAGPDIEQ
+1372 AIIGAGDDIAD
-1383 ALITVVSGLCN
+1383 ALDIILKAICN
-1394 AIVASAEPIGKAMFA
+1394 TIINNAEPIAKAIA
-1409 LAVTLTKVII
+1409 SVVII
-1419 FYLAW
+1419 VVDAVIQILAW
-1424 FTGAADLSLQ
+1424 GWERIKAAMEEKTG
-1434 GGLDQMWVDLND
+1434 
-1446 WFANHSLFDLIGS
+1446 LIWDETSSIFNPAS
-1459 WLSSGAAAF
+1459 WIDALTAKDR
-1468 ENWNPFGMFDLNMNG
+1468 PFGKLLNMLTDPFLQVFDTSLDEMGNKLEEVVDF
-1483 RSAKAGENTANAI
+1483 RKMAAEKLSDVPDVPDINYIDPKEAANSSAKTAENTKN
-1496 NEFDKKHGT
+1496 
-1505 RIMGA
+1505 
-1510 ILKLFGFD
+1510 
-1518 VVYKDDADTKTTD
+1518 
-1531 ENAKSA
+1531 A

-1546 NMEKSATAMAM
+1546 NMEKSATAMAV
-1557 SAKSSRELADG
+1557 SAKSSEEMADG

-1589 MLNGK
+1589 MLDGK
-1594 IATEQTAGA
+1594 TATEQTAGA
-1603 VTDLGGA
+1603 VNDLGGA
-1610 AAQTTGKLS
+1610 AARTTGKLS

-1625 RTCAATGAASTE
+1625 QTCAEKGAASTE
-1637 MLDEAGNALEGKE
+1637 VLNEAGNALEGKE
-1650 EQLTDSTDTAVQNTM
+1650 EQLTDDTTTAVQNTM
-1665 DEAGDISEEGGKSA
+1665 NEAGDTAEEGGKSA
-1679 ASRFMEGFLSRLP
+1679 ASRFVNGFLSILP
-1692 KEFKDILNGVGFN
+1692 KGLKDFLSGVGIN
-1705 ISGMESFVSGIG
+1705 TSGITAVVSG
-1717 GASNQSNVHSG
+1717 AADKVSG
-1728 SDADR
+1728 LKSVDDMLTNPDKKKTTAPTA
-1733 EKWFDSWYSNEI
+1733 KNGKTDS
-1745 KNYDG
+1745 G
-1750 TSGESW
+1750 GESW

-1764 EKIPDPT
+1764 EQAKDAASDAAST
-1771 ADPTGGGSGKGKSS
+1771 LTSGKGKSKS
-1785 GTKKTLAEQIEEA
+1785 SRSAGSKKTLAEQIEEA

-1805 NKTLQSTIDQEYAL
+1805 NKTLQSTIDQEYEL
-1819 WQAENQYTASEDEL
+1819 WQAENQYSASEDDL

-1845 AAQTER
+1845 KAQTER

-1874 TAYNELLQEKT
+1874 SAYNELLEEKT
-1885 SLAELKAEQYTD
+1885 SLAELKAKQYTD

-1917 NLWNT
+1917 NLWSAENE
-1922 DNDRTATK
+1922 NSATQM
-1930 RDKILKERE
+1930 DKIRRE
-1939 YQTEE
+1939 TEYMTEE
-1944 LAIREKKEANAKEQY
+1944 LTVRQKQEANAQEQY
-1959 EKLSELYGES
+1959 DVLKEKLGE
-1969 DLRTIEAYNEWLDA
+1969 DNQLTIQAYNELLDA
-1983 QTESLELR
+1983 QTERVELE
-1991 NSIAE
+1991 NKIA
-1996 KQYELIEADIEAIE
+1996 KQQLAEIEERISQIET
-2010 NAQNLA
+2010 AQKRA
-2016 VSQMELLQK
+2016 SSQMEMLQK
-2025 VYNDGDLSA
+2025 VYDDGDLSA
-2034 RADAYREAAE
+2034 RADAYREAVE

-2058 QGTVSGIL
+2058 QGTTASIL
-2066 AAVSAVKS
+2066 AAVEAVKNLNYQMQQTEEIQKKLDRTDIS
-2074 MTAQIEQTLQYKQLL
+2074 EADRKQYEQ
-2089 DQAEKDGDKE
+2089 DKLE
-2099 RIQNYKE
+2099 
-2106 QWLNSQTAFLG
+2106 SQTAFLG

-2122 ADALNLGDTGK
+2122 ANALNLGDSGK

-2139 AQAIQKNWKPIK
+2139 AKAIQKNWTPIK
-2151 EGFNTAM
+2151 EGFNAAM

-2169 NKLTEAFGKAFSETG
+2169 NKLTDTFKTAFSETG
-2184 IEVGTEFVSTIVAMM
+2184 VEVGTEFVSTIVAMM

-2204 NALASGVSFML
+2204 NALASGLNFMI
-2215 DFLNTKMGQ
+2215 DFLQTGMGEQ
-2224 DLMNEVLPKITEL
+2224 LMNEVLPKITEL

-2243 AAQGAQLGQAM
+2243 AAKGAQIGQAM
-2254 GEMGGEMAVAASEG
+2254 GEMGGEMAMVAEEG
-2268 GGLVAVLEAVAG
+2268 DGLIAVLQAVAG
-2280 GIGQIGSVIV
+2280 GIGEIGTAVV

-2304 AIVGLLGGIAAL
+2304 AIIGVLAGIAAL
-2316 VNKHNGVDD
+2316 FNKHNGVDD
-2325 VDKEL
+2325 VDKEV

-2337 GADLDINFAW
+2337 GSDLDINFAW
-2347 GVNAKMD
+2347 GINAKKD

-2379 DALNDDWDYTPT
+2379 DALNEDWDYTPT

-2404 AEDVNSAFAEET
+2404 AEDVNSAFAGEK
-2416 PMELDSSL
+2416 PMELDSNL
-2424 TARLAKNA
+2424 TARLAKDA
-2432 DREYRIQNGTGTD
+2432 DRAYGNQNGNSAD
-2445 AQAGRDAE
+2445 AQTGRDAE

>member
-41 GAEKGFAEVEKASE
+41 GAEKGFSEVEKASE

-94 GTKLAKSLSID
+94 GAKLTKSLSID
-105 QVMSGWTKYA
+105 QVMSGWNKYA

-132 TKVNSYLEKL
+132 TKVNEYLSKL
-142 MWFSDETSYGF
+142 MWFSDETSYSF
-153 TDMTSALSTLTAAGG
+153 TDMTQSLGQLTASGG
-168 DIEKMIPMIMGMA
+168 NIEKVIPMIMGMA

-190 AAEFQRVVY
+190 ASEFSRIIY
-199 NLAQSYGTGA
+199 NLNQSYSQGY
-209 IQLIDWKSVE
+209 LSLMDWKSVE
-219 QAGAGSQQLKQ
+219 LAGVATAELKKQ
-230 LIIDTA
+230 IISTGI
-236 VELGKLKEGE
+236 ELGKIKDGD
-246 VTTGTFGST
+246 VTVGTFSST
-255 LQKKWADREVMEK
+255 LSSKWADKEVMET
-268 AFGKYAEFAE
+268 AFGKFAEFSE
-278 AVNAEMKAHPEK
+278 AVKKMVDANPGMLAS
-290 YNYQAVNAIEAL
+290 QAIEAL

-317 QEAKSFSEAVDATK
+317 QEAKSFSEVIDATK

-356 SGLAEQFWDIFAGGM
+356 SDLAEQFWDIFAGGM

-387 QLLDET
+387 QLLDDT
-393 ALGDVGDAFTNQ
+393 ALGDVGDAFTKQ
-405 LRRSLIASGKLTEQQ
+405 LRRSLIANGKLTEQQ

-439 DLYERVQASLAG
+439 DLYERVQLSLDG
-451 YEEAAKMSDAELAA
+451 YEEIAQWSDAELAA
-465 EGVSRETLNKTIEA
+465 RGLSREDLNKTIEA
-479 YRKMA
+479 YQKMA

-491 VSLDGYAA
+491 VNLDSYVT
-499 KMGRMSGREHFF
+499 KMGKMSGREHFF

-531 FDEVFHTDGGPLY
+531 FDEVFHTDGDPLY

-552 LASKLVLNEGT
+552 ITSKLVLNEGT
-563 MERLTKLFT
+563 MESLTKLFK

-583 AIRVT
+583 AIRMTVR
-588 GHIALAVIGKL
+588 IALALIGKL
-599 MNALEPLGDLLLQA
+599 MNALEPLGDLLLRT
-613 GAAFGDIFTT
+613 GGAFGDIFTT
-623 LNESLESA
+623 LNESLKSA

-636 VIDALAVAFGTLLQ
+636 VINALAVAFGTLLQ
-650 PLKDIFGL
+650 PVKDIFGL
-658 LRTLIHGGTVEEA
+658 LQTLIHGGTVEEA
-671 KGQFKIF
+671 KGQFKTF
-678 GSIVNAVSAVFQN
+678 GNIVNAVSAVFQN

-703 GSAVKLLGGVFFAA
+703 GSAVKLLGGIFFAA
-717 FDGVGALIGKAFGA
+717 FDGVEALIGKTFGA

-747 ETLEQVRDTMVSLP
+747 ETLEQVRDTVVSLP

-776 TAFYNVADACKA
+776 TSFYNVADACKA

-794 EFFELN
+794 EFFDLN
-800 DIDIYRLLALID
+800 DVDIYRLLALID

-829 MQKAIKGVTD
+829 MQKAIKSVTD
-839 AAAKLISNPVTD
+839 ATAKLLSNPVTD
-851 LVNSMKKAVDA
+851 LLNSMKKAVDT

-880 IAIGVISASIY
+880 IAIGAISASIY

-902 AIALGMVVTT
+902 AIALGMVVVT
-912 LIGLVVAMKA
+912 LIGLVAAMKA

-940 VAISIGMLALGS
+940 VAISIGMLALGA
-952 TVKNLASAM
+952 TMKNLASAM

-968 ATQMNNVVGALLS
+968 AKQMNNVVGALFS
-981 ITAALSIMVGVV
+981 IAAALSIMVGVV

-1001 KLRAA
+1001 QLRAS

-1014 LKGISSYIVVATA
+1014 FKGISSYIVVATA

-1042 EKKLQD
+1042 ENKLQD
-1048 GYGAMIAISVA
+1048 GYSAMIAISVA

-1080 SKNKLSGITN
+1080 SKNKLSGITK
-1090 GISSLLVVAAALAGM
+1090 GISSLLVVATALAGI
-1105 AVAVKMFAGIEK
+1105 AVAVRMFAGIEN

-1132 ATAIGALSRLGGKAK
+1132 AGVIGALSRLGGKAK

-1160 ASLVVLAQALKM
+1160 ASLMVLAQALKM
-1172 MNEAVVMDE
+1172 MNKAIAMDE

-1208 ENMGAAAAVAAM
+1208 ENMGAAAAVTAM
-1220 GFALIEMAVALN
+1220 GFALIELAVALN
-1232 MIAEIG
+1232 MITEIG

-1251 ALFTLVG
+1251 ALLGLVG

-1266 TPGLLSVAGAC
+1266 TPGLVGVAGSC
-1277 MMLSTA
+1277 LMLAGA
-1283 LLILTPAFKGL
+1283 LLLLTPAFKGL
-1294 ATLTAGEALAGVIGI
+1294 ATLTADEALAGVIGI

-1317 AIGAIAPVAAGMIIV
+1317 AIGSITPVAAGMIIV
-1332 SACLINLGKAF
+1332 TACLINLGKAF
-1343 SAFAGGVLK
+1343 SAFAGGALK

-1365 LLDPLCQ
+1365 LIDPFCKV
-1372 AIIEAGPDIEQ
+1372 IIEAGPDIEQ
-1383 ALITVVSGLCN
+1383 ALITIVKAICN
-1394 AIVASAEPIGKAMFA
+1394 TIIACAEPIAHA
-1409 LAVTLTKVII
+1409 LASVIEIVIQVVIDLIAWAWTGEGSGTGTSGGIRGALHTLYGDIATDIKTEGKNAILNAIESLSKV
-1419 FYLAW
+1419 L
-1424 FTGAADLSLQ
+1424 DLSQLPIRL
-1434 GGLDQMWVDLND
+1434 GLRLG
-1446 WFANHSLFDLIGS
+1446 I
-1459 WLSSGAAAF
+1459 AAR
-1468 ENWNPFGMFDLNMNG
+1468 M
-1483 RSAKAGENTANAI
+1483 AGEDAGNA
-1496 NEFDKKHGT
+1496 K
-1505 RIMGA
+1505 
-1510 ILKLFGFD
+1510 
-1518 VVYKDDADTKTTD
+1518 
-1531 ENAKSA
+1531 ENAANVTREQQNSAEKAATATGTAAKDTGLMATNLANSA
-1537 ADATGVSAT
+1537 AST
-1546 NMEKSATAMAM
+1546 K
-1557 SAKSSRELADG
+1557 ELADG
-1568 MIQVADDSGRVYTM
+1568 MIQVADDTGRVHTM
-1582 TTEQAKA
+1582 TVEQAKA
-1589 MLNGK
+1589 LMDGK
-1594 IATEQTAGA
+1594 TATEQTAGA
-1603 VTDLGGA
+1603 VNDLGGA

-1619 GTAAVM
+1619 GTVAVM
-1625 RTCAATGAASTE
+1625 QACAATGAASTE
-1637 MLDEAGNALEGKE
+1637 VLDEAGNAIEGKE
-1650 EQLTDSTDTAVQNTM
+1650 EQLTDDTDTAVQNTM
-1665 DEAGDISEEGGKSA
+1665 DKAQETAEAGGDAAGEGFGSHFLKAVSNA
-1679 ASRFMEGFLSRLP
+1679 LSGFLSKLGI
-1692 KEFKDILNGVGFN
+1692 DT
-1705 ISGMESFVSGIG
+1705 SGIAAVAG
-1717 GASNQSNVHSG
+1717 GTANPDKKKATAPTAKNDKKDNNDKGVLG
-1728 SDADR
+1728 RVGDKVE
-1733 EKWFDSWYSNEI
+1733 EKKEELN
-1745 KNYDG
+1745 
-1750 TSGESW
+1750 
-1756 KDLLGDIA
+1756 DLMSDIA
-1764 EKIPDPT
+1764 NAVPDPT
-1771 ADPTGGGSGKGKSS
+1771 TAPTGSGKGRSS
-1785 GTKKTLAEQIEEA
+1785 GSAGRSSGSKKTLAEQIEEA

-1805 NKTLQSTIDQEYAL
+1805 NKTLQSTIDQEYEL
-1819 WQAENQYTASEDEL
+1819 WQAENQYSASEDDL

-1845 AAQTER
+1845 KAQTER

-1874 TAYNELLQEKT
+1874 TAYNELLEEKT
-1885 SLAELKAEQYTD
+1885 SLAELKAKQYTD

-1917 NLWNT
+1917 NLWST

-1930 RDKILKERE
+1930 LDKILKERE

-1944 LAIREKKEANAKEQY
+1944 LKIREKKEANAKEQY
-1959 EKLSELYGES
+1959 EKLGELYGEA

-1996 KQYELIEADIEAIE
+1996 KQYELIEADIEAID

-2025 VYNDGDLSA
+2025 VYNDGDLSS
-2034 RADAYREAAE
+2034 RADDYKSAVE
-2044 TYGKDSEQARKARY
+2044 TYGKDSKEARAAQY

-2074 MTAQIEQTLQYKQLL
+2074 MNAQMEQTLQYKQLL
-2089 DQAEKDGDKE
+2089 EQAEAAGDKE
-2099 RIQNYKE
+2099 RIQSYNE
-2106 QWLNSQTAFLG
+2106 QLLESQTAFLG

-2122 ADALNLGDTGK
+2122 AEAFNLKDTGK
-2133 QVTLKL
+2133 RAMLK
-2139 AQAIQKNWKPIK
+2139 AANVIQKNWKPIK

-2169 NKLTEAFGKAFSETG
+2169 NKLTDAFKTTFSETG
-2184 IEVGTEFVSTIVAMM
+2184 VEVGTEFVSTIVAMM

-2204 NALASGVSFML
+2204 NALASGVSFMI
-2215 DFLNTKMGQ
+2215 DFLQTGMGEQ
-2224 DLMNEVLPKITEL
+2224 LMNEVLPKITEL

-2243 AAQGAQLGQAM
+2243 AAKGAQIGQAM
-2254 GEMGGEMAVAASEG
+2254 GEMGGEMAMAAEEG
-2268 GGLVAVLEAVAG
+2268 GGLIAVLQAVAG
-2280 GIGQIGSVIV
+2280 GIGEIGTAVAA
-2290 SFVAEFWPY
+2290 FVAEFWPY
-2299 ILAAV
+2299 ILVAV
-2304 AIVGLLGGIAAL
+2304 AIIAALAGIAAL
-2316 VNKHNGVDD
+2316 FNKKNKDAAEAGKDYDKNFSEGITDGKDTVKEAIRDMTDDATDTMASAIFDLHKTADD
-2325 VDKEL
+2325 VF
-2330 AEKEKDS
+2330 
-2337 GADLDINFAW
+2337 DLTPSITPIVDLSEMESSAQ
-2347 GVNAKMD
+2347 AMD
-2354 KVDDAV
+2354 EVFGTYD
-2360 TAMTQNA
+2360 MTGN
-2367 VDIAASAAQSME
+2367 VSRKLAAQV
-2379 DALNDDWDYTPT
+2379 DAQ
-2391 IRPVVDLTEVWDS
+2391 TE
-2404 AEDVNSAFAEET
+2404 
-2416 PMELDSSL
+2416 
-2424 TARLAKNA
+2424 
-2432 DREYRIQNGTGTD
+2432 IQNGAKERSST
-2445 AQAGRDAE
+2445 E
-2453 LLNAVSRLGDHMDAV
+2453 LLNAVNALGDRMDGV
-2468 GESIRGMKVVMDGR
+2468 GESIRGMKMVVDGN
-2482 KTVGYI
+2482 KAIGYI
-2488 DSQLGVRAERRR
+2488 DTKLGERSARRMR

>member
-79 GMTALVKITDKAIDA
+79 GMTALVKITDKAIDT

-105 QVMSGWTKYA
+105 QVMSGWNKYA

-132 TKVNSYLEKL
+132 TKVNSYLSKL

-219 QAGAGSQQLKQ
+219 QAGASSQQLKQ

-246 VTTGTFGST
+246 VTTGTFDIT

-278 AVNAEMKAHPEK
+278 AVKAELDANPE
-290 YNYQAVNAIEAL
+290 YHNQAALAIEAL

-317 QEAKSFSEAVDATK
+317 QEAKSFSEVIDATK

-356 SGLAEQFWDIFAGGM
+356 SDLAEQFWDIFAGGM

-387 QLLDET
+387 QLLDDT
-393 ALGDVGDAFTNQ
+393 ALGDVGDAFTKQ
-405 LRRSLIASGKLTEQQ
+405 LRRSLIANGKLTEQQ

-439 DLYERVQASLAG
+439 DLYDRVQLSLDG
-451 YEEAAKMSDAELAA
+451 YEEIAKKSDKELAT
-465 EGVSRETLNKTIEA
+465 EGVSRETLNKTIDA

-491 VSLDGYAA
+491 VSLDSYAA

-552 LASKLVLNEGT
+552 LTSKLVLNEGT
-563 MERLTKLFT
+563 MESLTKLFK

-583 AIRVT
+583 AILVT
-588 GHIALAVIGKL
+588 GRIALALIGKL
-599 MNALEPLGDLLLQA
+599 MNVLEPLGDLLLRA

-636 VIDALAVAFGTLLQ
+636 VINALAVAFGTLLQ
-650 PLKDIFGL
+650 PVKDIFGL
-658 LRTLIHGGTVEEA
+658 LQTLIHGGTVEEA
-671 KGQFKIF
+671 KGQFKTF
-678 GSIVNAVSAVFQN
+678 GNVVNAVSAVFQN

-703 GSAVKLLGGVFFAA
+703 GSAVKLLGGIFFVA
-717 FDGVGALIGKAFGA
+717 FDGVAALIGKTFGA

-747 ETLEQVRDTMVSLP
+747 ETLEQVRDTVVSLP

-776 TAFYNVADACKA
+776 TSFYNVADACKA

-794 EFFELN
+794 EFFDLN
-800 DIDIYRLLALID
+800 DVDIYRLLALID

-829 MQKAIKGVTD
+829 MQKAIKSVTD
-839 AAAKLISNPVTD
+839 ATAKLLSNPVTD
-851 LVNSMKKAVDA
+851 LLNSMKNAVDT

-880 IAIGVISASIY
+880 IAIGAISASIY

-902 AIALGMVVTT
+902 AIALGMVVVT
-912 LIGLVVAMKA
+912 LIGLVAAMKA

-940 VAISIGMLALGS
+940 VAISIGMLALGA
-952 TVKNLASAM
+952 TMKNLASAM

-968 ATQMNNVVGALLS
+968 AKQMNNVVGALFS
-981 ITAALSIMVGVV
+981 IAAALSIMVGVV

-1001 KLRAA
+1001 QLRAS

-1014 LKGISSYIVVATA
+1014 FKGISSYIVVATA

-1080 SKNKLSGITN
+1080 SKNKLNGITN
-1090 GISSLLVVAAALAGM
+1090 GISSLLVMATALAGM
-1105 AVAVKMFAGIEK
+1105 AVAVQMFAGIEN
-1117 LDNAMWAAMGSLVVM
+1117 LDNAMWAAMGSLIVM
-1132 ATAIGALSRLGGKAK
+1132 AGVIGTLSRLGGKAK

-1172 MNEAVVMDE
+1172 MNEAIAMDE

-1220 GFALIEMAVALN
+1220 GFALIELAYALN
-1232 MIAEIG
+1232 MIVE
-1238 VADLAKGLIALAA
+1238 VNPWDLAKGLGALAV
-1251 ALFTLVG
+1251 ALLELVG
-1258 AAALLPAA
+1258 ATWLLSKIS
-1266 TPGLLSVAGAC
+1266 GNLMSVAGAC
-1277 MMLSTA
+1277 LMLSTA
-1283 LLILTPAFKGL
+1283 LLLLAPACYML
-1294 ATLTAGEALAGVIGI
+1294 SRLSLEQALAGL
-1309 IGMMIGLF
+1309 IGMAAILGSLYLIGR
-1317 AIGAIAPVAAGMIIV
+1317 IPEIALGLSVLTANLLPFSASLYIVA
-1332 SACLINLGKAF
+1332 KAF

-1365 LLDPLCQ
+1365 LIDPLCKV
-1372 AIIEAGPDIEQ
+1372 IIEAGPDIEQ
-1383 ALITVVSGLCN
+1383 ALITIVKGICN
-1394 AIVASAEPIGKAMFA
+1394 TIIACAEPFG
-1409 LAVTLTKVII
+1409 LAVEALIKMIVQVII
-1419 FYLAW
+1419 
-1424 FTGAADLSLQ
+1424 
-1434 GGLDQMWVDLND
+1434 
-1446 WFANHSLFDLIGS
+1446 DLIAWAWDGTGGDGDGIKS
-1459 WLSSGAAAF
+1459 ALDGLWDKIKNWFKEHDFIRLLFGNTRLTSIPDNPYKRTVDRWRGEGTAFSGMNGGKSSGT
-1468 ENWNPFGMFDLNMNG
+1468 GVG
-1483 RSAKAGENTANAI
+1483 RTKEVAENTKN
-1496 NEFDKKHGT
+1496 
-1505 RIMGA
+1505 
-1510 ILKLFGFD
+1510 
-1518 VVYKDDADTKTTD
+1518 
-1531 ENAKSA
+1531 A

-1546 NMEKSATAMAM
+1546 NMEKSATAMAV
-1557 SAKSSRELADG
+1557 SAKSSEELADG

-1582 TTEQAKA
+1582 TVEQAKA
-1589 MLNGK
+1589 LMDGK
-1594 IATEQTAGA
+1594 TATEQTAGA

-1625 RTCAATGAASTE
+1625 QTCAEKGAASTE
-1637 MLDEAGNALEGKE
+1637 VLDKAGNAIEGKE

-1665 DEAGDISEEGGKSA
+1665 DKVQETAEAGGD
-1679 ASRFMEGFLSRLP
+1679 ASGEGFGSHFLKAVSNALSGLLS
-1692 KEFKDILNGVGFN
+1692 KLGIDT
-1705 ISGMESFVSGIG
+1705 SGITAVAG
-1717 GASNQSNVHSG
+1717 GTANKLSGVVTVDDMLTHPDKKKVTAPTAKNDKTDSNDKGVLGWVGDKVQ
-1728 SDADR
+1728 
-1733 EKWFDSWYSNEI
+1733 EKKEELN
-1745 KNYDG
+1745 N
-1750 TSGESW
+1750 
-1756 KDLLGDIA
+1756 LMADIA
-1764 EKIPDPT
+1764 DAVPDPT
-1771 ADPTGGGSGKGKSS
+1771 TAPTGGGSGKSKSS
-1785 GTKKTLAEQIEEA
+1785 RSAGSKKTLAEQIEEA

-1805 NKTLQSTIDQEYAL
+1805 NKTLQSTIDQEYEL
-1819 WQAENQYTASEDEL
+1819 WQAENQYSASEDDL

-1845 AAQTER
+1845 KAQTER

-1874 TAYNELLQEKT
+1874 SAYNELLEEKT
-1885 SLAELKAEQYTD
+1885 SLAELKAKQYTD

-1917 NLWNT
+1917 NLWST

-1944 LAIREKKEANAKEQY
+1944 LAVREKKEANAKEQY

-1983 QTESLELR
+1983 QTESLKVR

-1996 KQYELIEADIEAIE
+1996 KQYELIEADIETIKD
-2010 NAQNLA
+2010 AQNLA
-2016 VSQMELLQK
+2016 ASQMELLQK
-2025 VYNDGDLSA
+2025 VYDDGDLSA
-2034 RADAYREAAE
+2034 RADAYREAVE
-2044 TYGKDSEQARKARY
+2044 TYGRDSEQARKARY
-2058 QGTVSGIL
+2058 QGTTASIL
-2066 AAVSAVKS
+2066 AAVEAVKNLNYQMQQTEEIQKKLDRKDIS
-2074 MTAQIEQTLQYKQLL
+2074 EADRKQYEQ
-2089 DQAEKDGDKE
+2089 DKLE
-2099 RIQNYKE
+2099 
-2106 QWLNSQTAFLG
+2106 SQTAFLG

-2139 AQAIQKNWKPIK
+2139 AMAIQKNWTPLK

-2169 NKLTEAFGKAFSETG
+2169 NKLTDAFKTAFSETG
-2184 IEVGTEFVSTIVAMM
+2184 MEVGTEFVSTIVAMM

-2204 NALASGVSFML
+2204 NALASGLNFMI

-2224 DLMNEVLPKITEL
+2224 DLMTTVLPKITEL

-2243 AAQGAQLGQAM
+2243 AAKGAQIGQAI

-2268 GGLVAVLEAVAG
+2268 GGLIAVLQAVAG
-2280 GIGQIGSVIV
+2280 GIGSVGTAV
-2290 SFVAEFWPY
+2290 AGFVAEFWPF

-2304 AIVGLLGGIAAL
+2304 AIIAVLAGIAAL
-2316 VNKHNGVDD
+2316 VNKHNGVDK

-2347 GVNAKMD
+2347 GINAKKD

-2367 VDIAASAAQSME
+2367 VGIAASAAQSME
-2379 DALNDDWDYTPT
+2379 DALNEDWDYNPT

-2404 AEDVNSAFAEET
+2404 AEDVNSAFAGEK
-2416 PMELDSSL
+2416 PMELDSNL
-2424 TARLAKNA
+2424 TARLAKDA
-2432 DREYRIQNGTGTD
+2432 DRAYGNQNGNGAD
-2445 AQAGRDAE
+2445 AQNGRDAE

>member
-79 GMTALVKITDKAIDA
+79 GMTALVKITDKAIDT

-105 QVMSGWTKYA
+105 QVMSGWNKYA

-132 TKVNSYLEKL
+132 TKVNSYLSKL

-219 QAGAGSQQLKQ
+219 QAGASSQQLKQ

-246 VTTGTFGST
+246 VTTGTFDIT

-278 AVNAEMKAHPEK
+278 AVKAELDANPE
-290 YNYQAVNAIEAL
+290 YHNQAALAIEAL

-317 QEAKSFSEAVDATK
+317 QEAKSFSEVIDATK
-331 DAVSSGWMQTFDI
+331 DAVSSGWMETFDI

-356 SGLAEQFWDIFAGGM
+356 SDLAEQFWDIFAGGM

-387 QLLDET
+387 QLLDDT
-393 ALGDVGDAFTNQ
+393 ALGDVGDAFTKQ
-405 LRRSLIASGKLTEQQ
+405 LRRSLITNGKLTEQQ

-439 DLYERVQASLAG
+439 DLYERVQLSLAG
-451 YEEAAKMSDAELAA
+451 YEEIAKKSDKELAT
-465 EGVSRETLNKTIEA
+465 EGVSRETLNKTIDA

-491 VSLDGYAA
+491 VSLDSYAA

-552 LASKLVLNEGT
+552 LTSKLVLNEGT
-563 MERLTKLFT
+563 MESLTKLFK

-583 AIRVT
+583 AILVT
-588 GHIALAVIGKL
+588 GRIALALIGKL
-599 MNALEPLGDLLLQA
+599 MNVLEPLGDLLLRA

-636 VIDALAVAFGTLLQ
+636 VINALAVAFGTLLQ
-650 PLKDIFGL
+650 PVKDIFGL
-658 LRTLIHGGTVEEA
+658 LQTLIHGGTVEEA
-671 KGQFKIF
+671 KGQFKTF
-678 GSIVNAVSAVFQN
+678 GNVVNAVSAVFQN

-703 GSAVKLLGGVFFAA
+703 GSAVKLLGGIFFVA
-717 FDGVGALIGKAFGA
+717 FDGVAALIGKTFGA

-747 ETLEQVRDTMVSLP
+747 ETLEQVRDTVVSLP

-776 TAFYNVADACKA
+776 TSFYNVADACKA

-794 EFFELN
+794 EFFDLN
-800 DIDIYRLLALID
+800 DVDIYRLLALID

-829 MQKAIKGVTD
+829 MQKAIKSVTD
-839 AAAKLISNPVTD
+839 ATAKLLSNPVTD
-851 LVNSMKKAVDA
+851 LLNSMKNAVDT

-880 IAIGVISASIY
+880 IAIGAISASIY

-902 AIALGMVVTT
+902 AIALGMVVVT
-912 LIGLVVAMKA
+912 LIGLVAAMKA

-940 VAISIGMLALGS
+940 VAISIGMLALGA
-952 TVKNLASAM
+952 TMKNLASAM

-968 ATQMNNVVGALLS
+968 AKQMNNVVGALFS
-981 ITAALSIMVGVV
+981 IAAALSIMVGVV

-1001 KLRAA
+1001 QLRAS

-1014 LKGISSYIVVATA
+1014 FKGISSYIVVATA

-1080 SKNKLSGITN
+1080 SKNKLNGITN
-1090 GISSLLVVAAALAGM
+1090 GISSLLVVATALAGM
-1105 AVAVKMFAGIEK
+1105 AVAVQMFAGIEN
-1117 LDNAMWAAMGSLVVM
+1117 LDNAMWAAMGSLIVM
-1132 ATAIGALSRLGGKAK
+1132 AGVIGTLSRLGGKAK

-1172 MNEAVVMDE
+1172 MNEAIAMDE

-1220 GFALIEMAVALN
+1220 GFALIELAYALN
-1232 MIAEIG
+1232 MIVE
-1238 VADLAKGLIALAA
+1238 VNPWDLAKGLGALAV
-1251 ALFTLVG
+1251 ALLELVG
-1258 AAALLPAA
+1258 ATWLLSKIS
-1266 TPGLLSVAGAC
+1266 GNLMSVAGAC
-1277 MMLSTA
+1277 LMLSTA
-1283 LLILTPAFKGL
+1283 LLLLAPACYML
-1294 ATLTAGEALAGVIGI
+1294 SRLSLEQALAGL
-1309 IGMMIGLF
+1309 IGMAAILGSLYLIGR
-1317 AIGAIAPVAAGMIIV
+1317 IPEIALGLSVLTANLLPFSASLYIVA
-1332 SACLINLGKAF
+1332 KAF

-1365 LLDPLCQ
+1365 LIDPLCQ
-1372 AIIEAGPDIEQ
+1372 VIIEAGPDIEQ
-1383 ALITVVSGLCN
+1383 ALITVVKAICN
-1394 AIVASAEPIGKAMFA
+1394 TIIECAEPFG
-1409 LAVTLTKVII
+1409 LAVEALIKMIVQVII
-1419 FYLAW
+1419 
-1424 FTGAADLSLQ
+1424 
-1434 GGLDQMWVDLND
+1434 
-1446 WFANHSLFDLIGS
+1446 DLIAWAWDGTGGDGDGIKS
-1459 WLSSGAAAF
+1459 ALDGLWDKIKNWFKEHDFIRLLFGNTRLTSIPDNPYKRTVDRWRGEGTAFSGMNGGKSSGT
-1468 ENWNPFGMFDLNMNG
+1468 GVG
-1483 RSAKAGENTANAI
+1483 RTKEVAENTKN
-1496 NEFDKKHGT
+1496 
-1505 RIMGA
+1505 
-1510 ILKLFGFD
+1510 
-1518 VVYKDDADTKTTD
+1518 
-1531 ENAKSA
+1531 A

-1546 NMEKSATAMAM
+1546 NMEKSATAMAV
-1557 SAKSSRELADG
+1557 SAKSSEELADG

-1582 TTEQAKA
+1582 TVEQAKA
-1589 MLNGK
+1589 LMDGK
-1594 IATEQTAGA
+1594 TATEQTAGA

-1625 RTCAATGAASTE
+1625 QTCAEKGAASTE
-1637 MLDEAGNALEGKE
+1637 VLDKAGNAIEGKE

-1665 DEAGDISEEGGKSA
+1665 DKVQETAEAGGD
-1679 ASRFMEGFLSRLP
+1679 ASGEGFGSHFLKAVSNALSGLLS
-1692 KEFKDILNGVGFN
+1692 KLGIDT
-1705 ISGMESFVSGIG
+1705 SGITAVAG
-1717 GASNQSNVHSG
+1717 GTANKLSGVVTVDDMLTHPDKKKVTAPTAKNDKTDSNDKGVLGWVGDKVQ
-1728 SDADR
+1728 
-1733 EKWFDSWYSNEI
+1733 EKKEELN
-1745 KNYDG
+1745 N
-1750 TSGESW
+1750 
-1756 KDLLGDIA
+1756 LMADIA
-1764 EKIPDPT
+1764 DAVPDPT
-1771 ADPTGGGSGKGKSS
+1771 TAPTGGGSGKSKSS
-1785 GTKKTLAEQIEEA
+1785 RSAGSKKTLAEQIEEA

-1805 NKTLQSTIDQEYAL
+1805 NKTLQSTIDQEYEL
-1819 WQAENQYTASEDEL
+1819 WQAENQYSASEDDL

-1845 AAQTER
+1845 KAQTER

-1874 TAYNELLQEKT
+1874 SAYNELLEEKT
-1885 SLAELKAEQYTD
+1885 SLAELKAKQYTD

-1917 NLWNT
+1917 NLWST

-1944 LAIREKKEANAKEQY
+1944 LAVREKKEANAKEQY

-1983 QTESLELR
+1983 QTESLKVR

-1996 KQYELIEADIEAIE
+1996 KQYELIEADIETIKD
-2010 NAQNLA
+2010 AQNLA
-2016 VSQMELLQK
+2016 ASQMELLQK
-2025 VYNDGDLSA
+2025 VYDDGDLSA
-2034 RADAYREAAE
+2034 RADAYREAVE
-2044 TYGKDSEQARKARY
+2044 TYGRDSEQARKARY
-2058 QGTVSGIL
+2058 QGTTASIL
-2066 AAVSAVKS
+2066 AAVEAVKNLNYQMQQTEEIQKKLDRKDIS
-2074 MTAQIEQTLQYKQLL
+2074 EADRKQYEQ
-2089 DQAEKDGDKE
+2089 DKLE
-2099 RIQNYKE
+2099 
-2106 QWLNSQTAFLG
+2106 SQTAFLG

-2139 AQAIQKNWKPIK
+2139 AMAIQKNWTPLK

-2169 NKLTEAFGKAFSETG
+2169 NKLTDAFKTAFSETG
-2184 IEVGTEFVSTIVAMM
+2184 MEVGTEFVSTIVAMM

-2204 NALASGVSFML
+2204 NALASGLNFMI
-2215 DFLNTKMGQ
+2215 DFLNTEMGK
-2224 DLMNEVLPKITEL
+2224 DLMTTVLPKITEL

-2243 AAQGAQLGQAM
+2243 AAKGAQIGQAI

-2268 GGLVAVLEAVAG
+2268 GGLIAVLQAVAG
-2280 GIGQIGSVIV
+2280 GIGSVGTAV
-2290 SFVAEFWPY
+2290 AGFVAEFWPF

-2304 AIVGLLGGIAAL
+2304 AIIAVLAGIAAL
-2316 VNKHNGVDD
+2316 VNKHNG

-2347 GVNAKMD
+2347 GINAKKD

-2367 VDIAASAAQSME
+2367 VGIAASAAQSME
-2379 DALNDDWDYTPT
+2379 DALNEDWDYNPT

-2404 AEDVNSAFAEET
+2404 AEDVNSAFAGEK
-2416 PMELDSSL
+2416 PMELDSNL
-2424 TARLAKNA
+2424 TARLAKDA
-2432 DREYRIQNGTGTD
+2432 DRAYGNQNGNGAD
-2445 AQAGRDAE
+2445 AQNGRDAE

>member
-79 GMTALVKITDKAIDA
+79 GMTALVKITDKAIDTGA
-94 GTKLAKSLSID
+94 KLAKSLSID
-105 QVMSGWTKYA
+105 QVMSGWNKYA

-132 TKVNSYLEKL
+132 TKVNSYLSKL

-278 AVNAEMKAHPEK
+278 VVNAEMKAHPEK
-290 YNYQAVNAIEAL
+290 YNYQASNAIEAL

-356 SGLAEQFWDIFAGGM
+356 SDLAEQFWDIFAGGM

-380 AFNGGMD
+380 VFNGGMD
-387 QLLDET
+387 QLLDDT

-465 EGVSRETLNKTIEA
+465 QGVGRETLNKTIET

-491 VSLDGYAA
+491 VSLDSYAA

-544 SLLEGFDN
+544 SLLKGFDN
-552 LASKLVLNEGT
+552 LTSKLVLNEGV
-563 MERLTKLFT
+563 MESLTKLFK

-588 GHIALAVIGKL
+588 GRIALALIGKL
-599 MNALEPLGDLLLQA
+599 MNALEPLGDLLLRA

-636 VIDALAVAFGTLLQ
+636 VINALAVAFGTLLQ
-650 PLKDIFGL
+650 PVKDIFGL
-658 LRTLIHGGTVEEA
+658 LQTLIHGGTVEEA
-671 KGQFKIF
+671 KGQFKTF
-678 GSIVNAVSAVFQN
+678 GNVVNAVSVVFQN
-691 FGLKSISISGAL
+691 FGLKGISISGAL
-703 GSAVKLLGGVFFAA
+703 GSAVKLLGGIFFAA
-717 FDGVGALIGKAFGA
+717 FDGVGALIGKTFGA

-747 ETLEQVRDTMVSLP
+747 ETLEQVRDTVVSLP

-768 KEFAGSVQ
+768 LWFAGSVQ
-776 TAFYNVADACKA
+776 TAFYNVADASKTALTAVQAFFHLEDGIDLYRLFSIIAVGALAAAIYGATVLLKKA
-788 GLSAVK
+788 SDNLKKTLANPISDFFNSLTSAV
-794 EFFELN
+794 N
-800 DIDIYRLLALID
+800 
-812 VGLLA
+812 
-817 LAIWAVATALKG
+817 T
-829 MQKAIKGVTD
+829 
-839 AAAKLISNPVTD
+839 
-851 LVNSMKKAVDA
+851 
-862 WTKQHTTNN
+862 WTKAHTTNN
-871 FVNIAKGIS
+871 LATAAKAIATAVALIS
-880 IAIGVISASIY
+880 GSIY
-891 MLSKIEDPKQA
+891 LLSRIDDPDKVVQA
-902 AIALGMVVTT
+902 LFSAMAVLFGFIVAL
-912 LIGLVVAMKA
+912 KA
-922 LAKSDVSG
+922 LAATDLTGLNTAKLVGTIAAVSLGMTVLSAVLIPLAKAKKNG
-930 LDSAKIMASM
+930 LDIDGAVKAINGVAIAISILLVASGFAKKLAGQAKVSTLDKIAQYLVKLGGLLIALNALGATFLMAAGAVAILASTGENLKKGLTGAVVITGLLAGVMAGLAVLSKTKVNPLRMQKMAASM
-940 VAISIGMLALGS
+940 V
-952 TVKNLASAM
+952 
-961 KMFKYFN
+961 
-968 ATQMNNVVGALLS
+968 
-981 ITAALSIMVGVV
+981 
-993 GGFNLLTN
+993 
-1001 KLRAA
+1001 
-1006 SKLKMMDA
+1006 
-1014 LKGISSYIVVATA
+1014 
-1027 MVEMAGALYLLSSID
+1027 
-1042 EKKLQD
+1042 
-1048 GYGAMIAISVA
+1048 
-1059 MGIVVGVFA
+1059 
-1068 ALNHWNNTLQAA
+1068 
-1080 SKNKLSGITN
+1080 
-1090 GISSLLVVAAALAGM
+1090 
-1105 AVAVKMFAGIEK
+1105 
-1117 LDNAMWAAMGSLVVM
+1117 
-1132 ATAIGALSRLGGKAK
+1132 
-1147 KMRKGAEAMLIAS
+1147 IAS
-1160 ASLVVLAQALKM
+1160 ASLVILA
-1172 MNEAVVMDE
+1172 EAVRRMSDAMGSDK
-1181 SGAGMAS
+1181 SGAGFAGV
-1188 MATMLIVMAGAIYIL
+1188 TIGLTLMAGAIYIL
-1203 GKSAI
+1203 GKNAMES
-1208 ENMGAAAAVAAM
+1208 MGAAAALAAM
-1220 GFALIEMAVALN
+1220 GFALVEMAYAIKML
-1232 MIAEIG
+1232 
-1238 VADLAKGLIALAA
+1238 ADTDPTFIMN
-1251 ALFTLVG
+1251 
-1258 AAALLPAA
+1258 ALL
-1266 TPGLLSVAGAC
+1266 GLAGAMGILVVGC
-1277 MMLSTA
+1277 AGLSMVTANITGLAGSCLMLAGA
-1283 LLILTPAFKGL
+1283 LYLLTPAFKGL
-1294 ATLTAGEALAGVIGI
+1294 ASLTLDQAIAGIWAMAGVMIALGIVGANPPVALGLTAVAGSLKILLGAFKDFAS
-1309 IGMMIGLF
+1309 GL
-1317 AIGAIAPVAAGMIIV
+1317 
-1332 SACLINLGKAF
+1332 
-1343 SAFAGGVLK
+1343 LK
-1352 LSAAFAILALFSS
+1352 LSIAAVIMGILAYLSG
-1365 LLDPLCQ
+1365 PICQ
-1372 AIIEAGPDIEQ
+1372 AIIGAGDDIAD
-1383 ALITVVSGLCN
+1383 ALDIILKAICN
-1394 AIVASAEPIGKAMFA
+1394 TIINNAEPIAKAIA
-1409 LAVTLTKVII
+1409 SVVII
-1419 FYLAW
+1419 VVDAVIQILAW
-1424 FTGAADLSLQ
+1424 GWEKIKAAMEEKTG
-1434 GGLDQMWVDLND
+1434 
-1446 WFANHSLFDLIGS
+1446 LIWDETSSIFNPAS
-1459 WLSSGAAAF
+1459 WIDALTAKDR
-1468 ENWNPFGMFDLNMNG
+1468 PFGKLLNMLTDPFLQVFDTSLDEMGNKLEEVVDF
-1483 RSAKAGENTANAI
+1483 RKMAAEKLSDVPDVPDINYIDPKEASNSSAKTAENTKN
-1496 NEFDKKHGT
+1496 
-1505 RIMGA
+1505 
-1510 ILKLFGFD
+1510 
-1518 VVYKDDADTKTTD
+1518 
-1531 ENAKSA
+1531 A

-1546 NMEKSATAMAM
+1546 NMEKSATAMAV
-1557 SAKSSRELADG
+1557 SAKSSEEMADG

-1589 MLNGK
+1589 MLDGK
-1594 IATEQTAGA
+1594 TATEQTAGA
-1603 VTDLGGA
+1603 VNDLGGA
-1610 AAQTTGKLS
+1610 AARTTGKLS

-1637 MLDEAGNALEGKE
+1637 VLDEAGNALEGKE
-1650 EQLTDSTDTAVQNTM
+1650 EQLTDDTTTAVQNTM
-1665 DEAGDISEEGGKSA
+1665 NEAGDTAEEGGKSA
-1679 ASRFMEGFLSRLP
+1679 ASRFVNGFLSILP
-1692 KEFKDILNGVGFN
+1692 KGLKDFLSGVGIN
-1705 ISGMESFVSGIG
+1705 TSGITAVVSG
-1717 GASNQSNVHSG
+1717 AADKVSG
-1728 SDADR
+1728 LKSVDDMLTNPDKKKTTAPTV
-1733 EKWFDSWYSNEI
+1733 KNGKTDS
-1745 KNYDG
+1745 G
-1750 TSGESW
+1750 GESW

-1764 EKIPDPT
+1764 EQAKDAASDAAST
-1771 ADPTGGGSGKGKSS
+1771 LTSGKGKSKS
-1785 GTKKTLAEQIEEA
+1785 NRSAGTKKTLAEQIEEK

-1805 NKTLQSTIDQEYAL
+1805 NKTLQSTIDQEYEL
-1819 WQAENQYTASEDEL
+1819 WQAENQYSASEDDL

-1845 AAQTER
+1845 KAQTER

-1874 TAYNELLQEKT
+1874 SAYNELLEEKT
-1885 SLAELKAEQYTD
+1885 SLAELKAKQYTD

-1917 NLWNT
+1917 NLWSAENE
-1922 DNDRTATK
+1922 NSATQM
-1930 RDKILKERE
+1930 DKIRRE
-1939 YQTEE
+1939 TEYMTEE
-1944 LAIREKKEANAKEQY
+1944 LTVRQKQEANAQEQY
-1959 EKLSELYGES
+1959 DVLKEKLGE
-1969 DLRTIEAYNEWLDA
+1969 DNQLTIQAYNELLDA
-1983 QTESLELR
+1983 QTERVELE
-1991 NSIAE
+1991 NKIA
-1996 KQYELIEADIEAIE
+1996 KQQLAEIEERISQIET
-2010 NAQNLA
+2010 AQKRA
-2016 VSQMELLQK
+2016 SSQMEMLQK
-2025 VYNDGDLSA
+2025 VYDDGDLSA
-2034 RADAYREAAE
+2034 RADAYREAVE

-2058 QGTVSGIL
+2058 QGTTASIL
-2066 AAVSAVKS
+2066 AAVEAVKNLNYQMQQTEEIQKKLDRKDIS
-2074 MTAQIEQTLQYKQLL
+2074 EADRKQYEQ
-2089 DQAEKDGDKE
+2089 DKLE
-2099 RIQNYKE
+2099 
-2106 QWLNSQTAFLG
+2106 SQTAFLG

-2122 ADALNLGDTGK
+2122 ANALNLGDSGK

-2139 AQAIQKNWKPIK
+2139 AKAIQKNWTPIK

-2169 NKLTEAFGKAFSETG
+2169 NELTDAFKFAFSETG
-2184 IEVGTEFVSTIVAMM
+2184 MEVGTEFVSTIVAMM

-2204 NALASGVSFML
+2204 NALASGLNFMI

-2224 DLMNEVLPKITEL
+2224 DLMTTVLPKITEL

-2243 AAQGAQLGQAM
+2243 AAKGAQIGQAI

-2268 GGLVAVLEAVAG
+2268 GGLITVLQAVAG
-2280 GIGQIGSVIV
+2280 GIGSIGTAVA
-2290 SFVAEFWPY
+2290 SFVAEFWPF

-2304 AIVGLLGGIAAL
+2304 AIIGVLAGIAAL
-2316 VNKHNGVDD
+2316 VNKHNGVDK
-2325 VDKEL
+2325 VDQEL

-2347 GVNAKMD
+2347 GINAKKD

-2379 DALNDDWDYTPT
+2379 DALNEDWDYTPT
-2391 IRPVVDLTEVWDS
+2391 IRPVVDMTEVWDS
-2404 AEDVNSAFAEET
+2404 AEDVNSAFAGEK

-2424 TARLAKNA
+2424 TARLAKDA
-2432 DREYRIQNGTGTD
+2432 DRAYGNQNGSGAD
-2445 AQAGRDAE
+2445 AQTGRDAE

>member
-79 GMTALVKITDKAIDA
+79 GMTALVKITDKAIDT

-105 QVMSGWTKYA
+105 QVMSGWNKYA

-132 TKVNSYLEKL
+132 TKVNSYLSKL

-278 AVNAEMKAHPEK
+278 AVNAEMKARPEK
-290 YNYQAVNAIEAL
+290 YNYQASNAIEAL

-356 SGLAEQFWDIFAGGM
+356 SDLAEQFWDIFAGGI

-387 QLLDET
+387 QLLDDT

-465 EGVSRETLNKTIEA
+465 QGVSRETLNKTIET

-491 VSLDGYAA
+491 VSLDSYAA

-511 NGILNILKGINSVL
+511 NGILNVLKGINSVL

-531 FDEVFHTDGGPLY
+531 FDAVFHTDGGPLY
-544 SLLEGFDN
+544 SLLKGFDN
-552 LASKLVLNEGT
+552 LTSKLVLNEGV
-563 MERLTKLFT
+563 MESLTKLFK

-588 GHIALAVIGKL
+588 GRIALAVIGKL
-599 MNALEPLGDLLLQA
+599 MNALEPLGDLLLRA

-623 LNESLESA
+623 LNESLDNA

-636 VIDALAVAFGTLLQ
+636 VINALAVAFGTLLQ
-650 PLKDIFGL
+650 PVKDIFGL

-671 KGQFKIF
+671 KGQFKTF
-678 GSIVNAVSAVFQN
+678 ANVVNAVSAVFQN
-691 FGLKSISISGAL
+691 FGLKGISISGAL
-703 GSAVKLLGGVFFAA
+703 GSAVKLLGGIFFAA
-717 FDGVGALIGKAFGA
+717 FDGVGALIGKTFGA

-747 ETLEQVRDTMVSLP
+747 ETLEQVRDTVVSLP

-768 KEFAGSVQ
+768 LWFAGSVQ
-776 TAFYNVADACKA
+776 TAFYNVADASKTALTAVQAFFHLEDGIDLYRLFSIIAVGALAAAIYGATVLLKKA
-788 GLSAVK
+788 SDNLKKTLANPISDFFNSLTSAV
-794 EFFELN
+794 N
-800 DIDIYRLLALID
+800 
-812 VGLLA
+812 
-817 LAIWAVATALKG
+817 T
-829 MQKAIKGVTD
+829 
-839 AAAKLISNPVTD
+839 
-851 LVNSMKKAVDA
+851 
-862 WTKQHTTNN
+862 WTKAHTTNN
-871 FVNIAKGIS
+871 LATAAKAIATAVALIS
-880 IAIGVISASIY
+880 GSIY
-891 MLSKIEDPKQA
+891 LLSQIDDPDKVVQA
-902 AIALGMVVTT
+902 LFSAMAVLFGFIVAL
-912 LIGLVVAMKA
+912 KA
-922 LAKSDVSG
+922 LAATDLTGLNTAKLVGTIAAVSLGMTVLSAAMIKMGSMDADQVKNGTEAIGHVAAVLTGMVGLLSLFNNRLGSMKGAGSFIAAAAAIDAITLVLIPLAKAKKNG
-930 LDSAKIMASM
+930 LDIDGAVEAINGVAIAISILLVASGFAKKLAGQAKVSTLDKIAQYLVRLGGLLIALNALGATFLMAAGAVAILASTGENLKRGLTGAVVITGLLAGVMAGLAVLSKTKVNPLRMQKMAASM
-940 VAISIGMLALGS
+940 V
-952 TVKNLASAM
+952 
-961 KMFKYFN
+961 
-968 ATQMNNVVGALLS
+968 
-981 ITAALSIMVGVV
+981 
-993 GGFNLLTN
+993 
-1001 KLRAA
+1001 
-1006 SKLKMMDA
+1006 
-1014 LKGISSYIVVATA
+1014 
-1027 MVEMAGALYLLSSID
+1027 
-1042 EKKLQD
+1042 
-1048 GYGAMIAISVA
+1048 
-1059 MGIVVGVFA
+1059 
-1068 ALNHWNNTLQAA
+1068 
-1080 SKNKLSGITN
+1080 
-1090 GISSLLVVAAALAGM
+1090 
-1105 AVAVKMFAGIEK
+1105 
-1117 LDNAMWAAMGSLVVM
+1117 
-1132 ATAIGALSRLGGKAK
+1132 
-1147 KMRKGAEAMLIAS
+1147 IAS
-1160 ASLVVLAQALKM
+1160 ASLVILA
-1172 MNEAVVMDE
+1172 EAVRRMSDAMGSDK
-1181 SGAGMAS
+1181 SGAGFAGV
-1188 MATMLIVMAGAIYIL
+1188 AIGLTLMAGAIYIL
-1203 GKSAI
+1203 GKNAMES
-1208 ENMGAAAAVAAM
+1208 MGAAAALAAM
-1220 GFALIEMAVALN
+1220 GFALVEMAYAIK
-1232 MIAEIG
+1232 M
-1238 VADLAKGLIALAA
+1238 LAGTDPTFIMN
-1251 ALFTLVG
+1251 
-1258 AAALLPAA
+1258 ALL
-1266 TPGLLSVAGAC
+1266 GLAGAMGILVVGC
-1277 MMLSTA
+1277 AGLSMVTANITGLAGSCLMLAGA
-1283 LLILTPAFKGL
+1283 LYLLTPAFKGL
-1294 ATLTAGEALAGVIGI
+1294 ASLTLDQAIAGIWAMAGVMIALGIVGANPPVALGLTAVAGSLKILLGAFKDFAS
-1309 IGMMIGLF
+1309 GL
-1317 AIGAIAPVAAGMIIV
+1317 
-1332 SACLINLGKAF
+1332 
-1343 SAFAGGVLK
+1343 LK
-1352 LSAAFAILALFSS
+1352 LSIAAVIMGILAYLSG
-1365 LLDPLCQ
+1365 PICQ
-1372 AIIEAGPDIEQ
+1372 AIIGAGDDIAD
-1383 ALITVVSGLCN
+1383 ALDIILKAICN
-1394 AIVASAEPIGKAMFA
+1394 TIINNAEPIAKAIA
-1409 LAVTLTKVII
+1409 SVVII
-1419 FYLAW
+1419 VVDAVIQILAW
-1424 FTGAADLSLQ
+1424 GWERIKAAMEEKTG
-1434 GGLDQMWVDLND
+1434 
-1446 WFANHSLFDLIGS
+1446 LIWDETSSIFNPAS
-1459 WLSSGAAAF
+1459 WIDALTAKDR
-1468 ENWNPFGMFDLNMNG
+1468 PFGKLLNMLTDPFLQVFDTSLDEMGNKLEEVVDF
-1483 RSAKAGENTANAI
+1483 RKMAAEKLSDVPDVPDINYIDPKEAANSSAKTAENTKN
-1496 NEFDKKHGT
+1496 
-1505 RIMGA
+1505 
-1510 ILKLFGFD
+1510 
-1518 VVYKDDADTKTTD
+1518 
-1531 ENAKSA
+1531 A

-1546 NMEKSATAMAM
+1546 NMEKSATAMAV
-1557 SAKSSRELADG
+1557 SAKSSEEMADG

-1589 MLNGK
+1589 MLDGK
-1594 IATEQTAGA
+1594 TATEQTAGA
-1603 VTDLGGA
+1603 VNDLGGA
-1610 AAQTTGKLS
+1610 AARTTGKLS

-1625 RTCAATGAASTE
+1625 QTCAEKGAASTE
-1637 MLDEAGNALEGKE
+1637 VLNEAGNALEGKE
-1650 EQLTDSTDTAVQNTM
+1650 EQLTDDTTTAVQNTM
-1665 DEAGDISEEGGKSA
+1665 NEAGDTAEEGGKSA
-1679 ASRFMEGFLSRLP
+1679 ASRFVNGFLSILP
-1692 KEFKDILNGVGFN
+1692 KGLKDFLSGVGIN
-1705 ISGMESFVSGIG
+1705 TSGITAVVSG
-1717 GASNQSNVHSG
+1717 AADKVSG
-1728 SDADR
+1728 LKSVDDMLTNPDKKKTTAPTA
-1733 EKWFDSWYSNEI
+1733 KNGKTDS
-1745 KNYDG
+1745 G
-1750 TSGESW
+1750 GESW

-1764 EKIPDPT
+1764 EQAKDAASDAAST
-1771 ADPTGGGSGKGKSS
+1771 LTSGKGKSKS
-1785 GTKKTLAEQIEEA
+1785 SRSAGSKKTLAEQIEEA

-1805 NKTLQSTIDQEYAL
+1805 NKTLQSTIDQEYEL
-1819 WQAENQYTASEDEL
+1819 WQAENQYSASEDDL

-1845 AAQTER
+1845 KAQTER

-1874 TAYNELLQEKT
+1874 SAYNELLEEKT
-1885 SLAELKAEQYTD
+1885 SLAELKAKQYTD

-1917 NLWNT
+1917 NLWSAENE
-1922 DNDRTATK
+1922 NSATQM
-1930 RDKILKERE
+1930 DKIRRE
-1939 YQTEE
+1939 TEYMTEE
-1944 LAIREKKEANAKEQY
+1944 LTVRQKQEANAQEQY
-1959 EKLSELYGES
+1959 DVLKEKLGE
-1969 DLRTIEAYNEWLDA
+1969 DNQLTIQAYNELLDA
-1983 QTESLELR
+1983 QTERVELE
-1991 NSIAE
+1991 NKIA
-1996 KQYELIEADIEAIE
+1996 KQQLAEIEERISQIET
-2010 NAQNLA
+2010 AQKRA
-2016 VSQMELLQK
+2016 SSQMEMLQK
-2025 VYNDGDLSA
+2025 VYDDGDLSA
-2034 RADAYREAAE
+2034 RADAYREAVE

-2058 QGTVSGIL
+2058 QGTTASIL
-2066 AAVSAVKS
+2066 AAVEAVKNLNYQMQQTEEIQKKLDRTDIS
-2074 MTAQIEQTLQYKQLL
+2074 EADRKQYEQ
-2089 DQAEKDGDKE
+2089 DKLE
-2099 RIQNYKE
+2099 
-2106 QWLNSQTAFLG
+2106 SQTAFLG

-2122 ADALNLGDTGK
+2122 ANALNLGDSGK

-2139 AQAIQKNWKPIK
+2139 AKAIQKNWTPIK
-2151 EGFNTAM
+2151 EGFNAAM

-2169 NKLTEAFGKAFSETG
+2169 NKLTDTFKTAFSETG
-2184 IEVGTEFVSTIVAMM
+2184 VEVGTEFVSTIVAMM

-2204 NALASGVSFML
+2204 NALASGLNFMI
-2215 DFLNTKMGQ
+2215 DFLQTGMGEQ
-2224 DLMNEVLPKITEL
+2224 LMNEVLPKITEL

-2243 AAQGAQLGQAM
+2243 AAKGAQIGQAM
-2254 GEMGGEMAVAASEG
+2254 GEMGGEMAMVAEEG
-2268 GGLVAVLEAVAG
+2268 GGLIAVLQAVAG
-2280 GIGQIGSVIV
+2280 GIGEIGTAVV

-2304 AIVGLLGGIAAL
+2304 AIIGVLAGIAAL
-2316 VNKHNGVDD
+2316 FNKHNGVDD
-2325 VDKEL
+2325 VDKEV

-2337 GADLDINFAW
+2337 GSDLDINFAW
-2347 GVNAKMD
+2347 GINAKKD

-2379 DALNDDWDYTPT
+2379 DALNEDWDYTPT

-2404 AEDVNSAFAEET
+2404 AEDVNSAFAGEK
-2416 PMELDSSL
+2416 PMELDSNL
-2424 TARLAKNA
+2424 TARLAKDA
-2432 DREYRIQNGTGTD
+2432 DRAYGNQNGNSAD
-2445 AQAGRDAE
+2445 AQTGRDAE

>member
-70 GKFSALEVI
+70 RKFSALEVI
-79 GMTALVKITDKAIDA
+79 GMTALVKITDKAIDT

-105 QVMSGWTKYA
+105 QVLSGWNKYA

-132 TKVNSYLEKL
+132 TKVNQYLEKL

-290 YNYQAVNAIEAL
+290 YNYQASNAIEAL

-356 SGLAEQFWDIFAGGM
+356 SDLAEQFWDIFAGGM

-387 QLLDET
+387 QLLDDT

-451 YEEAAKMSDAELAA
+451 YEEAAKLSDAELAA
-465 EGVSRETLNKTIEA
+465 QGVSRETLNKTIEA

-491 VSLDGYAA
+491 VSLDSYAA

-552 LASKLVLNEGT
+552 LTSKLVLNEGA
-563 MERLTKLFT
+563 MESLTKLFK

-588 GHIALAVIGKL
+588 GRIALAVIGKL
-599 MNALEPLGDLLLQA
+599 VNTLEPLGDLLLQA

-623 LNESLESA
+623 LNESLNNA

-636 VIDALAVAFGTLLQ
+636 VINALAVAFGKLLQ
-650 PLKDIFGL
+650 PLKDVFGL
-658 LRTLIHGGTVEEA
+658 LQTLIHGGTVEEA
-671 KGQFKIF
+671 KGQFKTF

-691 FGLKSISISGAL
+691 FGLKGISISGAL

-740 DFKDKHL
+740 EFKDKHL
-747 ETLEQVRDTMVSLP
+747 ETLEQVRDTVVSLP

-776 TAFYNVADACKA
+776 TSFYNVADACKA

-794 EFFELN
+794 EFFDLN
-800 DIDIYRLLALID
+800 DVDIYRLLALID

-851 LVNSMKKAVDA
+851 LVNSMKNAVDA

-880 IAIGVISASIY
+880 IAIGTISASIY
-891 MLSKIEDPKQA
+891 MLSKIEDPTTAVQA
-902 AIALGMVVTT
+902 LFSVMAVLF
-912 LIGLVVAMKA
+912 GLVVALKA

-940 VAISIGMLALGS
+940 VAISIGMLALGA

-968 ATQMNNVVGALLS
+968 AKQMYSVVGALSS
-981 ITAALSIMVGVV
+981 IAVALSIMVGVV

-1006 SKLKMMDA
+1006 SKLKMTDA
-1014 LKGISSYIVVATA
+1014 FKGISSYIVVATA

-1048 GYGAMIAISVA
+1048 GYGAMIAISAA

-1105 AVAVKMFAGIEK
+1105 AAAVRMFAGIEN

-1132 ATAIGALSRLGGKAK
+1132 AGVIGALSRLGGKAK

-1172 MNEAVVMDE
+1172 MNEAVAMDE

-1208 ENMGAAAAVAAM
+1208 ENMAAAAAVAAM
-1220 GFALIEMAVALN
+1220 GFALIELAYALN

-1238 VADLAKGLIALAA
+1238 VEDLAKGLIALGA
-1251 ALFTLVG
+1251 ALFGLVG

-1266 TPGLLSVAGAC
+1266 TPGLVGVAGAC
-1277 MMLSTA
+1277 LMLAGA
-1283 LLILTPAFKGL
+1283 LLLLTPAFKGL

-1309 IGMMIGLF
+1309 IGMMIGMF
-1317 AIGAIAPVAAGMIIV
+1317 AIGAITPIAAGMIIV
-1332 SACLINLGKAF
+1332 TACLINLGKAF
-1343 SAFAGGVLK
+1343 SAFAGGALK

-1365 LLDPLCQ
+1365 LIDPLCQ
-1372 AIIEAGPDIEQ
+1372 AIITAGPDIEK
-1383 ALITVVSGLCN
+1383 ALITIVSGLCN
-1394 AIVASAEPIGKAMFA
+1394 AIVACAEPIGKAMFA

-1424 FTGAADLSLQ
+1424 LTGAADLSLQ

-1446 WFANHSLFDLIGS
+1446 WFANHSLFDLISS
-1459 WLSSGAAAF
+1459 WLSSGSAAF
-1468 ENWNPFGMFDLNMNG
+1468 ANWNPFGMFDLNMNG
-1483 RSAKAGENTANAI
+1483 RSAKAGENAANAI
-1496 NEFDKKHGT
+1496 NDFDKKHGT

-1510 ILKLFGFD
+1510 ILELLGFD

-1531 ENAKSA
+1531 ENTKNA

-1546 NMEKSATAMAM
+1546 NMEKSATAMAV
-1557 SAKSSRELADG
+1557 SAKSSKELADG
-1568 MIQVADDSGRVYTM
+1568 MIQVADDSGRAYTM

-1589 MLNGK
+1589 MLDGK
-1594 IATEQTAGA
+1594 TATEQTAGA
-1603 VTDLGGA
+1603 VNDLGGA
-1610 AAQTTGKLS
+1610 AAETSGKLS

-1637 MLDEAGNALEGKE
+1637 MLDKAGNALEGKE
-1650 EQLTDSTDTAVQNTM
+1650 EQLTDSTDTAVQNAM

-1679 ASRFMEGFLSRLP
+1679 ASQFMEGFLSRLP
-1692 KEFKDILNGVGFN
+1692 KGFKDILNGVGFD

-1728 SDADR
+1728 SAADR
-1733 EKWFDSWYSNEI
+1733 EKWFNSWYSNEI
-1745 KNYDG
+1745 KKYDG
-1750 TSGESW
+1750 TSRESW
-1756 KDLLGDIA
+1756 KDLLADIA
-1764 EKIPDPT
+1764 DAVPDPT
-1771 ADPTGGGSGKGKSS
+1771 TAPTGGGSGGGKSS

-1805 NKTLQSTIDQEYAL
+1805 NKTLQSTIDQEYEL
-1819 WQAENQYTASEDEL
+1819 WQAENQYSASEDEL

-1874 TAYNELLQEKT
+1874 SAYNELLQEKT
-1885 SLAELKAEQYTD
+1885 SLAELKAKQYTD

-1917 NLWNT
+1917 NLWSAENE
-1922 DNDRTATK
+1922 NSATQM
-1930 RDKILKERE
+1930 DKIRRE
-1939 YQTEE
+1939 TEYMTEE
-1944 LAIREKKEANAKEQY
+1944 LAVRQKQEANAQEQY
-1959 EKLSELYGES
+1959 DVLKEKLGVDNQL
-1969 DLRTIEAYNEWLDA
+1969 TIQAYNELLDA
-1983 QTESLELR
+1983 QTERVELE
-1991 NSIAE
+1991 NKIA
-1996 KQYELIEADIEAIE
+1996 KQQLAEIEERISQIET
-2010 NAQNLA
+2010 AQKRA
-2016 VSQMELLQK
+2016 SSQMEMLQK

-2034 RADAYREAAE
+2034 RADAYREAVE

-2058 QGTVSGIL
+2058 QGTTASIL
-2066 AAVSAVKS
+2066 AAVEAVKNLNYQMQQTEEIQKKLDRTDIS
-2074 MTAQIEQTLQYKQLL
+2074 EADRKQYEQDKL
-2089 DQAEKDGDKE
+2089 D
-2099 RIQNYKE
+2099 
-2106 QWLNSQTAFLG
+2106 SQTAFLG

-2139 AQAIQKNWKPIK
+2139 AKAIQKNWKPIK

-2169 NKLTEAFGKAFSETG
+2169 EKLTDAFGTAFSETG

-2204 NALASGVSFML
+2204 NALASGLNFMI
-2215 DFLNTKMGQ
+2215 DFLQTGMGE
-2224 DLMNEVLPKITEL
+2224 DLMNKVLPKITEL

-2243 AAQGAQLGQAM
+2243 AAKGAQLGQAM

-2268 GGLVAVLEAVAG
+2268 GGLIAVLQSVAG
-2280 GIGQIGSVIV
+2280 GIGEIGATIA

-2304 AIVGLLGGIAAL
+2304 AIIAVLAGIAAL
-2316 VNKHNGVDD
+2316 FNKHNGVDD

-2337 GADLDINFAW
+2337 GSDLDINFAW
-2347 GVNAKMD
+2347 GINAKKD

-2360 TAMTQNA
+2360 TAMTRNA

-2379 DALNDDWDYTPT
+2379 DALNEDWDYTPT

-2404 AEDVNSAFAEET
+2404 AEDVNSAFAGEK

-2424 TARLAKNA
+2424 TARLAKDA
-2432 DREYRIQNGTGTD
+2432 DRTYGNQNETGTD
-2445 AQAGRDAE
+2445 AQTGRDTE